1 MNRKDRKM
9 NKLISILLAFAMIMQ
24 SVSGTV
30 VLADDTQPE
39 VLESTQAM
47 DVEDTEEP
55 EEVQQ
60 SQEELSQEEQTQ
72 EEQPQET
79 EGQDASAKEETDAS
93 ASGETEIS
101 GGTQITGE
109 TQTSQETDIAEEDQ
123 TEEIFTDHLMD
134 DPMPAAEEGL
144 TEINLSTVSVEQV
157 YLLTNAQFVS
167 TSTGSIQTGTGK
179 GYRLT
184 GSGQDAGTRTVYVGD
199 NTYNGN
205 PYSGQQ
211 DISVDLAGTGSELS
225 VLQINSIA
233 KEDGGFGS
241 VMLSVSKSSRIGTL
255 RLMENAK
262 AVLTLSEALEIGNM
276 ELAAGSSLTIQA
288 GSYSFTVTGSTTG
301 SGSIT
306 LSGSS
311 LVFHDL
317 DVCSIT
323 LDTAVMNASGCKV
336 AAKDNLTVNSSTV
349 QDASLLG
356 FKEDV
361 TGAKNLSFTGA
372 GNALRNIEAVG
383 TTENGT
389 ANVSIT
395 GAETIS
401 NASDTNFICD
411 YGITYLH
418 DRAELKKEDTW
429 PDTYRVKYTGTIS
442 GTGQMIGYHQ
452 ASGTYVGTADQI
464 QLPVYV
470 QKGYTCE
477 GWTCGEDSTV
487 NTVLPAGYASDLTL
501 NAKME
506 PASVTVTVDLG
517 YTPDENSNDDYQT
530 LKQVTTYENCVWGDK
545 VELSTP
551 YRFGYQFQGWK
562 IQPGDEKSGLIKDSY
577 TVSLDDATE
586 SEDGTFS
593 IALTA
598 VWEADRFPVRFLIS
612 SNVDLTKLKV
622 QANGTTYDSVSAFAQ
637 SNQYVTWN
645 EADHLLEF
653 DHFVY
658 GEKLSDY
665 LKGIGL
671 SQLPVLLDQR
681 EGEAKQEFA
690 GWSTPSGAMLLED
703 MNFSVGSILDS
714 KGEGESL
721 ADYEAKIKNTP
732 IVLSSLWGTGQ
743 YKLTVD
749 VVDGWELLVN
759 GQVQTPKGSEKTMT
773 ISVTTGSELVWRCS
787 ATKPLNFSRWT
798 FTEGFWPEETTYD
811 SGASYLTWKAVM
823 PYRNIKASY
832 TSDLSSL
839 YVDLSVSKIT
849 FEEKVTMPNGRTEDG
864 FWYTQ
869 MMTPSEYDGMK
880 VNALS
885 PAFQANASY
894 VGHQDEYF
902 YVWDYGDTFQITSK
916 NIDTQNQL
924 TLVSA
929 MTITLKDCK
938 MIATDAYRDQAA
950 GTKLGEIE
958 LENLYDD
965 QGKNMSQALENT
977 ELTQYANVVLDT
989 DKTNQ
994 YTVYLNLKGDNN
1006 VIADISTSGFHAE
1019 AKYGGTVYVQ
1029 GIDTGN
1035 SKAVLG
1041 TIFGDFS
1048 CTIQKLDVTAYE
1060 KETPFRYL
1068 TYTSRVGSVYF
1079 NQSSIQAKD
1088 RTVFTYSM
1096 YMNVRDSQLYVKE
1109 ARGYYYGINISGSS
1123 YAHIYGDVLSN
1134 RHSMS
1139 VKGSS
1144 SVVIDGNV
1152 LTTNQDQYA
1161 SGDINTSGYVI
1172 VKGTVYDASNTRFT
1186 NGTVICNTLIVGSY
1200 ITTNGSARLIT
1211 NLITTN
1217 TYSNIRYDKAT
1228 SRYYPSLNSSDSR
1241 VYSITQANQN
1251 EDDYPFRVFSSSVAT
1266 TRTYSFGGASTRIY
1280 LFGHYKTTAVGAVD
1294 YYDLS
1299 IIAMDQ
1305 DNPVQGYVLQCLD
1318 DNGELKSQVSLDD
1331 TALQNSVKAA
1341 SGYGNNECMMLGNS
1355 TYIPGTNTPRFVAFT
1370 GAQVYAAGN
1379 LTFFNETTVSDGLIW
1394 CGGSFGTKS
1403 DLTVSGGQVTAK
1415 TVGNVY
1421 HLNTVYA
1428 DGTRRW
1434 KKTLITGGTVNA
1446 DEIGARA
1453 SHGTKGSIQRSL
1465 VEITG
1470 GTIQG
1475 KTTQGN
1481 ATIQSDEY
1489 INYIYDNTDFPEAS
1503 NTFASMPDNVR
1514 LTAQDTD
1521 GTTKSWHT
1529 EDQISFA
1536 PPVAADGSKGSW
1548 QFGSLSGPE
1557 ATGIAADGSL
1567 LPENTNIN
1575 VSQKDQLLLY
1585 AAKDK
1590 YNLTKVYGIDLY
1602 TLTAKGDDAVFTS
1615 NTMTDISDLQ
1625 QIEVQTASVSGG
1637 TELTLR
1643 VQDELYRTRTV
1654 VWYIDG
1660 NGQYHNALAGKSWQG
1675 NSITF
1680 DMPKGN
1686 TYIYV
1691 VDDAHALPLDLWVSS
1706 YSFDSKGFVTQLVD
1720 VDSSG
1725 KLTDTDGDK
1734 SFTYSGNYRI
1744 VQSNLK
1750 NDQIKDPKGAEFDG
1764 VNKADMTSNRIR
1776 FASDFDNQ
1784 TTSNNQIILSRIY
1797 QKCQDDQFGV
1807 LVESS
1812 SDESQG
1818 GKVKL
1823 QLDGKVALFR
1833 FQLKNPS
1840 SLALAGKNGKDTDV
1854 LYFNRAQTN
1863 SPSDYLITAG
1873 TITGKP
1879 GNLTLENL
1887 KLNYKSGY
1895 GGYLLYGT
1903 QKGGSL
1909 TIEDCKFYNKAWGD
1923 STGFAR
1929 YVENIKIQG
1938 SDIDITT
1945 GYSYTTE
1952 LFSGCGDV
1960 TVSGKSKIQW
1970 KSIGSESTGGYP
1982 FDYGI
1987 GGTLTVDDSE
1997 IITDFDPSAD
2007 TRTYTINDYELSK
2020 AQEVILQNGAKYTA
2034 DSRLWFTKVQVLSD
2048 AVLTVKSLG
2057 SEESYF
2063 LSKDILVDGGTI
2075 NADYVVVSG
2084 FYSPQ
2089 SSVSIY
2095 CAATKA
2101 ALDLRISKQ
2110 TNVIDGKD
2118 LPGLVIKSGTV
2129 NARKFAGGDWNGK
2142 VTVFGG
2148 TLNTAAVGTS
2158 GYLYGFIKQ
2167 LPANKLDYVYKYPIY
2182 NYSNYTQSA
2191 AVTISGGTVN
2201 IENGGY
2207 LGGANTKVQVSGGQ
2221 VKLGE
2226 NAVLGM
2232 TQEQTKAL
2240 SDYYSAKGDSIGKH
2254 IPASNIQISGGSVA
2268 MADAATTGSICAPY
2282 GQILISGNDTSI
2294 KAAGI
2299 SADYGTVEIREAK
2312 NAFDN
2317 PYQGNE
2323 PSRYK
2328 SNRIGVWVTDSLS
2341 AQNLAITAGA
2351 QVYAPNAFAQITD
2364 GQGRLSVQEAGL
2376 YSAAYG
2382 EKGISRAEEDKQ
2394 YNDRSGAADQTVF
2407 GTHLVSITYVLN
2419 PQGILLDADEKLVEN
2434 ENPEN
2439 YTSTA
2444 TDQQLPLK
2452 DGFCEG
2458 YYFRGWYNNPE
2469 CTGSPATQINTTVAN
2484 DFTLYAKWEKVK
2496 VKFQLRMDESSAA
2509 GYYNEAEFAGN
2520 SHWTKAEDGSSY
2532 VSSEMAYVTY
2542 GDRILTAS
2550 GVNLINYSTNT
2561 LGVTEVQIQE
2571 DGYTGDQS
2579 ISASSTVTKA
2589 LAEYYKTKDTNKDGS
2604 AVIILHVHLV
2614 QKRYATITFDLNQKN
2629 GRPVDAAFTTGV
2641 SAIRENVG
2649 VDKTLGTIPAFTD
2662 TSVTQGNSKGLVQA
2676 AAKGYTFYGWNT
2688 NKDATKDST
2697 DGWVDKDSI
2706 FTANTTIYAIWQV
2719 NTYKVQFLAGEGSW
2733 VTAGQQAPSA
2743 GEAAIPSLECYWVYD
2758 TPVTEANSFWY
2769 KDAQGNKCY
2778 MTELPYAWKEGSTFD
2793 NENGWFYSYAENGT
2807 TVKEKISSAQALSA
2821 LLIRTLNVTLGSP
2834 YGNPDK
2840 IALSVTAEYTP
2851 VNVTYDLNGGHW
2863 TDNTQA
2869 STQNP
2874 AYGAPLVGYCTA
2886 AADNT
2891 TQVLESTTGEN
2902 GTIYRVLGTTA
2913 AYYNTNKKYASTD
2926 YRTLL
2931 SRKGYTF
2938 LGWYT
2943 SLEDAEKA
2951 ETDPSTVQSVGTTPR
2966 FADVNLYAAWK
2977 ANTYQVD
2984 LYSKDAGKTYPYTS
2998 FNQEDPVKGISVTV
3012 GQTIDS
3018 SIWPSRDG
3026 NWYAY
3031 NNSTTG
3037 TPEENAKR
3045 FFLGGTFAALDPG
3058 TTDQTNAAGYKT
3070 YQNYAEAVTAMSN
3083 SGTLYQE
3090 GSSLFFLPEDDAYT
3104 KDITANYGNSY
3115 TVPDYPDGST
3125 ISMYAVYRERSL
3137 VFVERYIDPAG
3148 QEQQTIKYSG
3158 PWNVWS
3164 DYPTKYGTAGN
3175 SQVTSQGYSLV
3186 GWYVNG
3192 PTTTAEVYPS
3202 TAEAYNDKSDS
3213 FKAVA
3218 AQLGTYDIMVY
3229 TVYAAQVNRNV
3240 AMNSKTDPVTTDLT
3254 VDSYTLP
3261 ASMQN
3266 GRVTMSLDMGS
3277 ASLQLVSKEEM
3288 EAHAY
3293 DRTWTT
3299 GGTQYSAEN
3308 TAALLVTLSKGADTK
3323 TLDLSKAANGIL
3335 DFEKEIE
3342 AGWQVTLTLY
3352 HSKVI
3357 SEDHTYTFDLKM
3369 NFASSGSGENTLKD
3383 QFINNHVSVRLQPT
3397 IYTVN
3402 YSVQLPEKAGL
3413 LTVGGWGDF
3422 TQPEG
3427 ADAVE
3432 VTKQVN
3438 QAYGSDLINNLIQ
3451 VEGYKPA
3458 SDLWIYG
3465 NGTDAYKKA
3474 DMKVSAANNGQIN
3487 VALSYQAKTWRLT
3500 ADADTLKYWTITYSD
3515 GVGSS
3520 DMTKLTS
3527 GDGADVKYH
3536 SDIRFTPNGNG
3547 YDYAP
3552 EFVTI
3557 TRTPDDQS
3565 SLQYKLPD
3573 YAQKAADGSYE
3584 VQMNAASLKATYVTV
3599 MTMYLEEG
3607 TITLTPDKYTQ
3618 ERAEGTV
3625 TKTWPGTY
3633 VVLQNRQN
3641 SGANAT
3647 ANRLIIDGN
3656 LDGREIALG
3665 NLNISSNNS
3674 VELKANTKAA
3684 LTMGYN
3690 GQASTLTGKNILAP
3704 GGSVVQLKGTS
3715 TAHGA
3720 ITLTPG
3726 VGDAAIGGTAAQPAN
3741 GTLTMTDLDISLN
3754 MPAGSSASG
3763 IGAAADGTDAGNI
3776 SITDCTM
3783 KVKEGS
3789 DTDVYSGTWIGGKDV
3804 QKVNL
3809 KNVTLTKIESTH
3821 MAGPSITKGKNVTI
3835 DSCKLGSADSSLT
3848 DPVYG
3853 EDTLTIKN
3861 SEIYLNLQDNISGKE
3876 ISAPVGSSSTGSVT
3890 VTNSKVKAICTG
3902 NGINGISDLY
3912 TGILYIKDA
3921 ASDVNIDGTQ
3931 ILEMTNGS
3939 VTINGNS
3946 YTQAGTSHVADNAR
3960 NDYLLIQEGTKT
3972 AAPDLIVSQI
3982 SGTLEV
3988 RTPKNT
3994 ANTSV
3999 DVGNLA
4005 INTDTQLQLKGMLTV
4020 SKAAT
4025 VSAKTAITAKAE
4037 NDAGLTFTGKDTIF
4051 ANADG
4056 SSYTQEGGVL
4066 NASGASA
4073 ATGDFGDGTMDITL
4087 KGVTTTVTNLYAN
4100 DLTIQGGSAA
4110 APTGNIGSKPAH
4122 GQVTTVTLTDTTV
4135 TASTIGALGAYEDTF
4150 TTVTETSSS
4159 LSGILVQDHYRITY
4173 DVKGTGFNTDK
4184 LEKVLRTKQN
4194 YTEGGAVGAI
4204 TITPVDGV
4212 PGKPE
4217 NDTSNIFA
4225 GWYINQDG
4233 KRTALVKK
4241 GETLPAGLTA
4251 RTTLLGTT
4259 IETADTKDVAA
4270 NADGTKTLTVH
4281 VWLLATGTTSIKEGR
4296 VFADFTDGK
4305 AFVNIQTNQAWTTR
4319 LTSTGT
4325 SIQGRD
4331 YMASFS
4337 SALPAGTKLTLTV
4350 PKTADSA
4357 GQYYYYTVPDGGI
4370 SSVKF
4375 SQFTVMGG
4383 TSKFQTKAYTD
4394 NAPEEEVFLL
4404 SADFNGTKITNNDT
4418 SRNVTI
4424 TLLPD
4429 SEGTSSINMGTAVS
4443 YSYTSVT
4450 QGTVTAVVDSSGGLT
4465 TIKASVSALPAD
4477 SANLDGQNLYLMAE
4491 LKTEN
4496 GGNVSVSYRTNAK
4509 WNQLEGIWISKD
4521 KVLFPVSEATSSQT
4535 VTFTDLPGG
4544 TYTMNWCLV
4553 YGKDP
4558 RGNIAGNKVSNTASI
4573 TYTNTVLTDRPLLDV
4588 TLHPQVDSY
4597 VIPQGTEKK
4606 LQFHLE
4612 TSCNQGETGKVV
4624 AITIEKQDTLCNF
4637 IPVGEESADFV
4648 VYKGTLLHKATTSTR
4663 EDAVTFTSSVSAG
4676 TYRICYSMDPD
4687 STEDNVYFTFIVK

>member
-30 VLADDTQPE
+30 VLAEDTQPE
-39 VLESTQAM
+39 VQESTQAM

-60 SQEELSQEEQTQ
+60 PQEELSQEEQTQ

-109 TQTSQETDIAEEDQ
+109 TQTSQEADIAEEDQ

-167 TSTGSIQTGTGK
+167 TSAGDILTGTGK

-233 KEDGGFGS
+233 KEDGDFGS
-241 VMLSVSKSSRIGTL
+241 VMLSVSKSSSIGTL
-255 RLMENAK
+255 RLMEKAK
-262 AVLTLSEALEIGNM
+262 AVLTLSDALKIGNM
-276 ELAAGSSLTIQA
+276 ELSAGSSLTIKA
-288 GSYSFTVTGSTTG
+288 GSCSFTVTGNTTG
-301 SGSIT
+301 SGSIA

-317 DVCSIT
+317 DAGSIT
-323 LDTAVMNASGCKV
+323 LDNAVMNASGCKV
-336 AAKDNLTVNSSTV
+336 AATDSLTVNSSTV
-349 QDASLLG
+349 QNASLLG

-501 NAKME
+501 KAKME
-506 PASVTVTVDLG
+506 PASVTVRVDLG

-530 LKQVTTYENCVWGDK
+530 LKQVTTYENCVWGY
-545 VELSTP
+545 VVTLSTP

-622 QANGTTYDSVSAFAQ
+622 QTNDTTVYESVSDFAQ

-703 MNFSVGSILDS
+703 MTFSVGSILDS

-732 IVLSSLWGTGQ
+732 ILLSSLWGTGQ

-798 FTEGFWPEETTYD
+798 FTEGFLPEETTYD
-811 SGASYLTWKAVM
+811 SGANYLTWKAVM

-977 ELTQYANVVLDT
+977 DLTQYANVVLDT
-989 DKTNQ
+989 DKTNL

-1029 GIDTGN
+1029 GIDKEN

-1048 CTIQKLDVTAYE
+1048 CTIQKLDVTGYA
-1060 KETPFRYL
+1060 KKTPFRYL

-1096 YMNVRDSQLYVKE
+1096 YMNVADSQLYVRE
-1109 ARGYYYGINISGSS
+1109 ARGYYYGINISGAS

-1217 TYSNIRYDKAT
+1217 TYSYIRYDEGT
-1228 SRYYPSLNSSDSR
+1228 GRYYPSLNSSDR
-1241 VYSITQANQN
+1241 GVYSIGKADQN

-1266 TRTYSFGGASTRIY
+1266 TRTYSFGGAFTRIY
-1280 LFGHYKTTAVGAVD
+1280 LFGYYKTTAVGGVD

-1299 IIAMDQ
+1299 ITAMDQ
-1305 DNPVQGYVLQCLD
+1305 DNPVREYVLQCLD
-1318 DNGELKSQVSLDD
+1318 DNGDLKSQVSLDD
-1331 TALQNSVKAA
+1331 TALQNGVKAA
-1341 SGYGNNECMMLGNS
+1341 SGYANNECMMLGNS

-1394 CGGSFGTKS
+1394 CDGSFGTKS

-1434 KKTLITGGTVNA
+1434 KKTLITGGTVYA

-1475 KTTQGN
+1475 KTTQSTS
-1481 ATIQSDEY
+1481 TIQSDEY

-1514 LTAQDTD
+1514 LAAQDTD

-1529 EDQISFA
+1529 EDSISFA
-1536 PPVAADGSKGSW
+1536 PPVAADGATGSW

-1567 LPENTNIN
+1567 LSDESNIN

-1590 YNLTKVYGIDLY
+1590 YNLTQVYGKDLY
-1602 TLTAKGDDAVFTS
+1602 TLTIKDDKVVFTS
-1615 NTMTDISDLQ
+1615 DTMTDISNLQ
-1625 QIEVQTASVSGG
+1625 QINVQTASVSGG
-1637 TELTLR
+1637 TEITLT
-1643 VQDELYRTRTV
+1643 VQSELYRTRTV

-1660 NGQYHNALAGKSWQG
+1660 NGQYHNALAGESWQG

-1691 VDDAHALPLDLWVSS
+1691 VDDEHALPLDLWVSS

-1725 KLTDTDGDK
+1725 KLTATDADK

-1784 TTSNNQIILSRIY
+1784 TTSNNQMVLSRIY

-1812 SDESQG
+1812 SDGSQG

-1823 QLDGKVALFR
+1823 QLDGKIALFR
-1833 FQLKNPS
+1833 FQLKDPS
-1840 SLALAGKNGKDTDV
+1840 SIALAGKKGKDTDV

-1863 SPSDYLITAG
+1863 SPSDYLINAG
-1873 TITGKP
+1873 TITGMP
-1879 GNLTLENL
+1879 GNLTLEGL

-1903 QKGGSL
+1903 KRGGSL
-1909 TIEDCKFYNKAWGD
+1909 TIKGCTFKNKAWGD

-1929 YVENIKIQG
+1929 YVDDIKIQG
-1938 SDIDITT
+1938 SNIDITT

-1952 LFSGCGDV
+1952 LFSGCGNV
-1960 TVSGKSKIQW
+1960 TVSDKSQIQW

-1997 IITDFDPSAD
+1997 IVTNFDPSAD
-2007 TRTYTINDYELSK
+2007 TRTYTINDYETSK
-2020 AQEVILQNGAKYTA
+2020 AKQVILKNGAKYTA
-2034 DSRLWFTKVQVLSD
+2034 DSRLRFTKVQVLSN
-2048 AVLTVKSLG
+2048 AVLTVKSFG
-2057 SEESYF
+2057 NEESYF
-2063 LSKDILVDGGTI
+2063 FSQDILVDGGTI

-2089 SSVSIY
+2089 SSVSID

-2101 ALDLRISKQ
+2101 VLDLRISKQ
-2110 TNVIDGKD
+2110 TNVINGNASS
-2118 LPGLVIKSGTV
+2118 GLVIQSGTV

-2142 VTVFGG
+2142 VTVSGG

-2191 AVTISGGTVN
+2191 TVTISGGTVN
-2201 IENGGY
+2201 IKEGGY
-2207 LGGANTKVQVSGGQ
+2207 LGGANTTVQVSGGQ
-2221 VKLGE
+2221 VNLGE

-2254 IPASNIQISGGSVA
+2254 VPASNIQISGGSVA
-2268 MADAATTGSICAPY
+2268 MTDDAATGIICAPY
-2282 GQILISGNDTSI
+2282 GQIQISGNDTSI
-2294 KAAGI
+2294 KATKI

-2312 NAFDN
+2312 SAFAN

-2323 PSRYK
+2323 SSVYK
-2328 SNRIGVWVTDSLS
+2328 SNRIGVWVTDSLT
-2341 AQNLAITAGA
+2341 AQSLTITDGA
-2351 QVYAPNAFAQITD
+2351 QVYAPNAYAQIKD
-2364 GQGRLSVQEAGL
+2364 GQGRLRVQEAGL

-2382 EKGISRAEEDKQ
+2382 EKGISRAEDDKQ
-2394 YNDRSGAADQTVF
+2394 YNDRSGAVDQTVF

-2419 PQGILLDADEKLVEN
+2419 PQGILLDADEKLVNN

-2444 TDQQLPLK
+2444 TDQQLLLK

-2509 GYYNEAEFAGN
+2509 GYYNDAEFAGN
-2520 SHWTKAEDGSSY
+2520 SHWTKAEDGNSY

-2589 LAEYYKTKDTNKDGS
+2589 LAEYYKTKDTSKDGS
-2604 AVIILHVHLV
+2604 AVITLHVHLV

-2662 TSVTQGNSKGLVQA
+2662 ASVTQGNSEGLVQA

-2688 NKDATKDST
+2688 DKDATKDSK
-2697 DGWVDKDSI
+2697 DGWVNKDSI

-2743 GEAAIPSLECYWVYD
+2743 GQALITSLECYWVYD

-2769 KDAQGNKCY
+2769 KDAKGNRY

-2793 NENGWFYSYAENGT
+2793 NENGWFYSYGENGA

-2821 LLIRTLNVTLGSP
+2821 LLIRTLDVTLGSP
-2834 YGNPDK
+2834 DGNPDK

-2874 AYGAPLVGYCTA
+2874 AYGAPLAGYCTA

-2943 SLEDAEKA
+2943 SLEDAAKA
-2951 ETDPSTVQSVGTTPR
+2951 EADPSTVQSVGTTPR

-2984 LYSKDAGKTYPYTS
+2984 LYSKDAGKTYHYTY
-2998 FNQEDPVKGISVTV
+2998 FNRVNPVTGISVTV

-3031 NNSTTG
+3031 NSSTAG

-3058 TTDQTNAAGYKT
+3058 TTDQANGPGYKT
-3070 YQNYAEAVTAMSN
+3070 YQNYAEAVTAISN
-3083 SGTLYQE
+3083 SGTLYQA
-3090 GSSLFFLPEDDAYT
+3090 GSSLFFLPEDDAYS
-3104 KDITANYGNSY
+3104 KDIAANYGNSY
-3115 TVPDYPDGST
+3115 SVPDYPDGST

-3175 SQVTSQGYSLV
+3175 SQVTKQGYSLV

-3192 PTTTAEVYPS
+3192 PTTTAEIYPS
-3202 TAEAYNDKSDS
+3202 TKEDYDAKSSS
-3213 FKAVA
+3213 FKEVA
-3218 AQLGTYDIMVY
+3218 RERGTYDIMVY

-3240 AMNSKTDPVTTDLT
+3240 TMNSKTDPVTSDLT

-3266 GRVTMSLDMGS
+3266 GKVTMSLTMGS
-3277 ASLQLVSKEEM
+3277 AALQLVSKEVM

-3293 DRTWTT
+3293 DPAWTT
-3299 GGTQYSAEN
+3299 DGKQYSAEN

-3323 TLDLSKAANGIL
+3323 TMDLSKAANGIL

-3357 SEDHTYTFDLKM
+3357 SADHTYIFDLKM

-3397 IYTVN
+3397 VYTVN

-3413 LTVGGWGDF
+3413 LTIGSWGDF
-3422 TQPEG
+3422 TQPDDT
-3427 ADAVE
+3427 DAVE
-3432 VTKQVN
+3432 VTRQVK
-3438 QAYGSDLINNLIQ
+3438 QAYGSDLISNLIQ
-3451 VEGYKPA
+3451 IEGYKPA

-3465 NGTDAYKKA
+3465 NGTTAYKKA
-3474 DMKVSAANNGQIN
+3474 DMQVSAANNGQID
-3487 VALSYQAKTWRLT
+3487 VALSYQAKIWRLT
-3500 ADADTLKYWTITYSD
+3500 ADADTLKYWTITYGD

-3520 DMTKLTS
+3520 TMTELTRAS
-3527 GDGADVKYH
+3527 ADVKYH
-3536 SDIRFTPNGNG
+3536 SDIRFTPKGIG

-3557 TRTPDDQS
+3557 TRTPDGQG

-3584 VQMNAASLKATYVTV
+3584 VQMNAASLDATYVTV

-3607 TITLTPDKYTQ
+3607 TITLAPDKYTQ

-3656 LDGREIALG
+3656 LEGRDIALG

-3674 VELKANTKAA
+3674 VELKTNTKAA
-3684 LTMGYN
+3684 LTLDYD
-3690 GQASTLTGKNILAP
+3690 GQASALTGKNILVP
-3704 GGSVVQLKGTS
+3704 DGSDVQLKGSS

-3720 ITLTPG
+3720 ITLTSG

-3741 GTLTMTDLDISLN
+3741 GRIALTDLDISLN

-3763 IGAAADGTDAGNI
+3763 IGAAADGTGAGSIGI
-3776 SITDCTM
+3776 SNCT
-3783 KVKEGS
+3783 VNVSEGS
-3789 DTDVYSGTWIGGKDV
+3789 DVAVYSGTWIGGKDV
-3804 QKVNL
+3804 QNVDLAK
-3809 KNVTLTKIESTH
+3809 VTLAKTGDKH

-3853 EDTLTIKN
+3853 EDTLTITN
-3861 SEIYLNLQDNISGKE
+3861 SEIYLNLQDNISEKE

-3921 ASDVNIDGTQ
+3921 VSDVNVDGTQ

-3946 YTQAGTSHVADNAR
+3946 YIQADNSHAADNAR
-3960 NDYLLIQEGTKT
+3960 KDYLLIQEGTKT
-3972 AAPDLIVSQI
+3972 GVPDITVSQI
-3982 SGTLEV
+3982 GGTLEV

-4005 INTDTQLQLKGMLTV
+4005 IKTDTQLKLKGMLTV
-4020 SKAAT
+4020 SGTAT
-4025 VSAKTAITAKAE
+4025 VSANTAITATA
-4037 NDAGLTFTGKDTIF
+4037 DAGAGITFTGTNTIF
-4051 ANADG
+4051 ANANG

-4087 KGVTTTVTNLYAN
+4087 KDVATTVTNLYAN

-4110 APTGNIGSKPAH
+4110 ASTGNIGSKPAH
-4122 GQVTTVTLTDTTV
+4122 GQVTTVTLTGTTV
-4135 TASTIGALGAYEDTF
+4135 TASKIGAFGAYEKTF
-4150 TTVTETSSS
+4150 TKVTETSSS

-4184 LEKVLRTKQN
+4184 LEKVLRTEQAHMADG
-4194 YTEGGAVGAI
+4194 TLGAL
-4204 TITPVDGV
+4204 TITPADGV

-4217 NDTSNIFA
+4217 NDKSNIFA

-4233 KRTALVKK
+4233 KRTALVKE
-4241 GETLPAGLTA
+4241 GEPLPAGLTA

-4259 IETADTKDVAA
+4259 IETADTKDVAV

-4296 VFADFTDGK
+4296 VFADFTDGNSS
-4305 AFVNIQTNQAWTTR
+4305 VTIQTNQAWTTR
-4319 LTSTGT
+4319 LASTGT

-4337 SALPAGTKLTLTV
+4337 QPLPAGTKLTLTV

-4383 TSKFQTKAYTD
+4383 TSKFQTKVYTD
-4394 NAPEEEVFLL
+4394 NAPEQEVFLL
-4404 SADFNGTKITNNDT
+4404 SADFAGTKITQKS
-4418 SRNVTI
+4418 SRNITF

-4429 SEGTSSINMGTAVS
+4429 SEGTSSINMGTKVS

-4450 QGTVTAVVDSSGGLT
+4450 QGAVTARVDSAGGRT
-4465 TIKASVSALPAD
+4465 TLMARVSALPTD
-4477 SANLDGQNLYLMAE
+4477 SANLTGQNLYLMAE
-4491 LKTEN
+4491 LKTES
-4496 GGNVSVSYRTNAK
+4496 GGDVSVSYRTKAK
-4509 WNQLEGIWISKD
+4509 WNNQEGIWISKD

-4544 TYTMNWCLV
+4544 TYTINWCLV

-4558 RGNIAGNKVSNTASI
+4558 RGNIAGNKVSNAASI

-4588 TLHPQVDSY
+4588 VLNPKVDSY
-4597 VIPQGTEKK
+4597 VILQGTEKK

-4612 TSCNQGETGKVV
+4612 TSCNQGETDKVV
-4624 AITIEKQDTLCNF
+4624 SITIEKQGTLCNF
-4637 IPVGEESADFV
+4637 TPVDKDSTDFV
-4648 VYKGTLLHKATTSTR
+4648 VWKGTLTHQATTSIR
-4663 EDAVTFTSSVSAG
+4663 EDAVTFTSAVAAG

>member
-1 MNRKDRKM
+1 
-9 NKLISILLAFAMIMQ
+9 
-24 SVSGTV
+24 
-30 VLADDTQPE
+30 
-39 VLESTQAM
+39 
-47 DVEDTEEP
+47 
-55 EEVQQ
+55 
-60 SQEELSQEEQTQ
+60 
-72 EEQPQET
+72 
-79 EGQDASAKEETDAS
+79 
-93 ASGETEIS
+93 
-101 GGTQITGE
+101 
-109 TQTSQETDIAEEDQ
+109 
-123 TEEIFTDHLMD
+123 
-134 DPMPAAEEGL
+134 
-144 TEINLSTVSVEQV
+144 
-157 YLLTNAQFVS
+157 
-167 TSTGSIQTGTGK
+167 
-179 GYRLT
+179 
-184 GSGQDAGTRTVYVGD
+184 
-199 NTYNGN
+199 
-205 PYSGQQ
+205 
-211 DISVDLAGTGSELS
+211 
-225 VLQINSIA
+225 
-233 KEDGGFGS
+233 
-241 VMLSVSKSSRIGTL
+241 
-255 RLMENAK
+255 MENAQ
-262 AVLTLSEALEIGNM
+262 AVLALSDALEIGNM
-276 ELAAGSSLTIQA
+276 ELAAGSSLTVQA

-301 SGSIT
+301 GGSIA
-306 LSGSS
+306 LSGNS

-317 DVCSIT
+317 DAGSIT
-323 LDTAVMNASGCKV
+323 LDNAVMDASDCKV
-336 AAKDNLTVNSSTV
+336 AATGSLTVNSSTV
-349 QDASLLG
+349 RNASLLG
-356 FKEDV
+356 FEEDV
-361 TGAKNLSFTGA
+361 TGAKTVAFTGS
-372 GNALRNIEAVG
+372 GNALQNIGAVG

-411 YGITYLH
+411 YGITYFH
-418 DRAELKKEDTW
+418 DGAELTKEDTW

-442 GTGQMIGYHQ
+442 GTGEMIGYHQ
-452 ASGTYVGTADQI
+452 KVGTYIGTADQI

-470 QKGYTCE
+470 QKGYTCK
-477 GWTCGEDSTV
+477 GWTCGEDSAV
-487 NTVLPAGYASDLTL
+487 NTVLPAGYASNLTL
-501 NAKME
+501 NAEME
-506 PASVTVTVDLG
+506 SASVTVRVDLG

-530 LKQVTTYENCVWGDK
+530 LNQVTTYENREWGD
-545 VELSTP
+545 VVALPAP

-562 IQPGDEKSGLIKDSY
+562 LLSADENSGLIKDSY
-577 TVSLDDATE
+577 TVSLEDATE

-598 VWEADRFPVRFLIS
+598 VWTAKHFPLRFLIS

-622 QANGTTYDSVSAFAQ
+622 QTDDTTVYESVSAFAQ
-637 SNQYVTWN
+637 SNSYVIWD
-645 EADHLLEF
+645 EAKHLLQF
-653 DHFVY
+653 DDFVY

-671 SQLPVLLDQR
+671 SQLPILLDQR
-681 EGEAKQEFA
+681 EGAEKQEFA
-690 GWSTPSGAMLLED
+690 GWSTPSGAMLLEE
-703 MNFSVGSILDS
+703 MTFSVGSILDN

-721 ADYEAKIKNTP
+721 ADYEAKITNTP
-732 IVLSSLWGTGQ
+732 VVLTSLWGTGQ

-759 GQVQTPKGSEKTMT
+759 GQVQTPNGSEKTMT
-773 ISVTTGSELVWRCS
+773 ISVTTGSELVWRCN

-977 ELTQYANVVLDT
+977 DLTQYANVVLDT
-989 DKTNQ
+989 DKTNL

-1019 AKYGGTVYVQ
+1019 AKYGGTVVVQ
-1029 GIDTGN
+1029 GIDNGN

-1048 CTIQKLDVTAYE
+1048 CTVQKLDVTGYA
-1060 KETPFRYL
+1060 KKTPFRYL

-1096 YMNVRDSQLYVKE
+1096 YMNVADSQLYVRE
-1109 ARGYYYGINISGSS
+1109 ARGYYYGINISGAS

-1217 TYSNIRYDKAT
+1217 TYSNIRYDKET

-1241 VYSITQANQN
+1241 VYSIAQADQN

-1280 LFGHYKTTAVGAVD
+1280 LFGYYKNAAVGGVD

-1299 IIAMDQ
+1299 ITAMDQ
-1305 DNPVQGYVLQCLD
+1305 YNPVREYVLQCLD
-1318 DNGELKSQVSLDD
+1318 DNGDLKSQVSLDD
-1331 TALQNSVKAA
+1331 TALQNGVKTA
-1341 SGYGNNECMMLGNS
+1341 SGYANDECMMLGNS

-1370 GAQVYAAGN
+1370 GAQVYVAGN

-1394 CGGSFGTKS
+1394 CDGSFGTKS
-1403 DLTVSGGQVTAK
+1403 DLTVSGGQITAK

-1428 DGTRRW
+1428 DGTKRW

-1475 KTTQGN
+1475 KTTQSTS
-1481 ATIQSDEY
+1481 TIQSDEY

-1514 LTAQDTD
+1514 LAAQDTD

-1529 EDQISFA
+1529 EDKVSFE
-1536 PPVAADGSKGSW
+1536 PPVAADGAKGSW

-1567 LPENTNIN
+1567 LPERTNIN

-1590 YNLTKVYGIDLY
+1590 YNLTQVYGKDLY
-1602 TLTAKGDDAVFTS
+1602 TLTIKDDKAVITS
-1615 NTMTDISDLQ
+1615 DTMTDISDLQ
-1625 QIEVQTASVSGG
+1625 QINVQTASVSGG
-1637 TELTLR
+1637 TEITLT
-1643 VQDELYRTRTV
+1643 VQSELYRTRTV

-1706 YSFDSKGFVTQLVD
+1706 YSFDSNGFVTQLVD

-1725 KLTDTDGDK
+1725 KLTPTDADK
-1734 SFTYSGNYRI
+1734 SFAYSGNYRI
-1744 VQSNLK
+1744 VQSNLE
-1750 NDQIKDPKGAEFDG
+1750 NDQIQDPNGAEFKG
-1764 VNKADMTSNRIR
+1764 VDKADMTSNRIR

-1812 SDESQG
+1812 SDGSKG

-1833 FQLKNPS
+1833 FQLKDPS
-1840 SLALAGKNGKDTDV
+1840 FLALAGKNGNSTDV

-1863 SPSDYLITAG
+1863 SPSDYLINAG

-1879 GNLTLENL
+1879 GNLTLKDL

-1895 GGYLLYGT
+1895 GGYMLYGT
-1903 QKGGSL
+1903 QKAGSL
-1909 TIEDCKFYNKAWGD
+1909 TIKGCTFYNKAWGD

-1929 YVENIKIQG
+1929 YVDDIKIQE
-1938 SDIDITT
+1938 SNIDITT

-1960 TVSGKSKIQW
+1960 TVSDNSKIQW
-1970 KSIGSESTGGYP
+1970 KSIGSENTGGYP

-1997 IITDFDPSAD
+1997 IVTNFDSSAD
-2007 TRTYTINDYELSK
+2007 TRTHTINDFELSK
-2020 AQEVILQNGAKYTA
+2020 AKEVILQNGAVYTA
-2034 DSRLWFTKVQVLSD
+2034 DSRLRFTKVQVLTN
-2048 AVLTVKSLG
+2048 AVLTVKSFG

-2063 LSKDILVDGGTI
+2063 FSQDILVDGGTV

-2089 SSVSIY
+2089 RSGSSY
-2095 CAATKA
+2095 CASTKA
-2101 ALDLRISKQ
+2101 ILDQRISSK
-2110 TNVIDGKD
+2110 TNVINGKD
-2118 LPGLVIKSGTV
+2118 FPGLVINSGTV

-2142 VTVFGG
+2142 VTVSGG

-2158 GYLYGFIKQ
+2158 GYLYGFIQQ

-2191 AVTISGGTVN
+2191 AVTINGGTVN

-2207 LGGANTKVQVSGGQ
+2207 LGGANTTVQVSGGQ
-2221 VKLGE
+2221 VNLGE

-2232 TQEQTKAL
+2232 TQSQTKAL
-2240 SDYYSAKGDSIGKH
+2240 SDYYSAKGDNIGNH
-2254 IPASNIQISGGSVA
+2254 VPASKLQISGGSVA
-2268 MADAATTGSICAPY
+2268 MADAAAPGSICAPY

-2294 KAAGI
+2294 KAAKI
-2299 SADYGTVEIREAK
+2299 SADYGTVEIKEAK

-2323 PSRYK
+2323 PSIYK
-2328 SNRIGVWVTDSLS
+2328 SSRIGVWVTDSLS
-2341 AQNLAITAGA
+2341 AQNLTITDGA
-2351 QVYAPNAFAQITD
+2351 QVYAPYAFAQVTD
-2364 GQGRLSVQEAGL
+2364 GQGRLSVQKAGL

-2382 EKGISRAEEDKQ
+2382 EKGISRAEDDKQ

-2419 PQGILLDADEKLVEN
+2419 PQGILLDADEKLVKN
-2434 ENPEN
+2434 DNPEN

-2444 TDQQLPLK
+2444 TDQQLLLK

-2469 CTGSPATQINTTVAN
+2469 CTGSPATQVNTTVAN

-2520 SHWTKAEDGSSY
+2520 SHWTKAEDGNSY

-2589 LAEYYKTKDTNKDGS
+2589 LAEYYKTKDTSKDGS
-2604 AVIILHVHLV
+2604 AVITLHVHLV

-2676 AAKGYTFYGWNT
+2676 AAKGYTFFGWNT
-2688 NKDATKDST
+2688 DKDATKDSK
-2697 DGWVDKDSI
+2697 DGWVNKDSI

-2743 GEAAIPSLECYWVYD
+2743 GQVPITSLECYWVYD

-2769 KDAQGNKCY
+2769 KDAQGNRY

-2793 NENGWFYSYAENGT
+2793 NENGWFYSYEENGT
-2807 TVKEKISSAQALSA
+2807 TVKEKISSAKALSA

-2874 AYGAPLVGYCTA
+2874 AYGDPLAGYHTE

-2891 TQVLESTTGEN
+2891 TTQELVSTTGEN
-2902 GTIYRVLGTTA
+2902 GTTYRVLGTTA
-2913 AYYNTNKKYASTD
+2913 AYYNTNKQYAAAD

-2951 ETDPSTVQSVGTTPR
+2951 ETDPSTVSVGTTPR

-2977 ANTYQVD
+2977 ANTYQVN

-2998 FNQEDPVKGISVTV
+2998 FNQADPVTGISVTV
-3012 GQTIDS
+3012 GQKIAS
-3018 SIWPSRDG
+3018 QAWPSRDG

-3031 NNSTTG
+3031 NYSTTG

-3058 TTDQTNAAGYKT
+3058 TTDQANTAGYKT

-3090 GSSLFFLPEDDAYT
+3090 GSSLFFLPEDDAYS
-3104 KDITANYGNSY
+3104 KDITANYGNNY

-3164 DYPTKYGTAGN
+3164 DYPTKYGAAGN
-3175 SQVTSQGYSLV
+3175 PLVTKQGYSLV

-3192 PTTTAEVYPS
+3192 PTTTAEIYPS
-3202 TAEAYNDKSDS
+3202 TAEAYNAKSES

-3218 AQLGTYDIMVY
+3218 RERGTYDIMVY

-3266 GRVTMSLDMGS
+3266 GKVTMSLTMGS
-3277 ASLQLVSKEEM
+3277 PVLQLVSKEEM

-3293 DRTWTT
+3293 DPAWTT
-3299 GGTQYSAEN
+3299 DGVQYSAEN

-3323 TLDLSKAANGIL
+3323 TMDLSKAADDIL
-3335 DFEKEIE
+3335 DFVKEIE

-3357 SEDHTYTFDLKM
+3357 SADHTYTFDLKM

-3413 LTVGGWGDF
+3413 LTVGSWGDF

-3432 VTKQVN
+3432 VTKQVK
-3438 QAYGSDLINNLIQ
+3438 QAYGSDLISNLIQ
-3451 VEGYKPA
+3451 IEGYKPA

-3474 DMKVSAANNGQIN
+3474 DMKVTAANNGQIN

-3500 ADADTLKYWTITYSD
+3500 ADADTLKYWTITYGD

-3520 DMTKLTS
+3520 GMTELTS
-3527 GDGADVKYH
+3527 AGADVKYH
-3536 SDIRFTPNGNG
+3536 SDIHFTPKGIG
-3547 YDYAP
+3547 YDFAP

-3557 TRTPDDQS
+3557 TRMPDGQG

-3573 YAQKAADGSYE
+3573 YAQKAADGRRYG
-3584 VQMNAASLKATYVTV
+3584 VQMNAASLDATYVTV

-3641 SGANAT
+3641 SGAAAT

-3684 LTMGYN
+3684 LTLDYD
-3690 GQASTLTGKNILAP
+3690 GQASALTGKNILAP

-3726 VGDAAIGGTAAQPAN
+3726 VGDAAIGGTAAQPVN
-3741 GTLTMTDLDISLN
+3741 GRLTLTDLDISLN

-3763 IGAAADGTDAGNI
+3763 IGAAADGTGSGNI
-3776 SITDCTM
+3776 SISNCT
-3783 KVKEGS
+3783 VNVSEGS
-3789 DTDVYSGTWIGGKDV
+3789 DVAVYSGAWIGGKDV
-3804 QKVNL
+3804 QNVNL
-3809 KNVTLTKIESTH
+3809 ANVTLAKNGDKH

-3853 EDTLTIKN
+3853 EDTLTITN
-3861 SEIYLNLQDNISGKE
+3861 SKIYLNLQDNISGKE

-3890 VTNSKVKAICTG
+3890 VTASKVKAICTG
-3902 NGINGISDLY
+3902 HGINGISDLY

-3921 ASDVNIDGTQ
+3921 VSDVNVDGTQ

-3946 YTQAGTSHVADNAR
+3946 YTQAEILHAADNAR
-3960 NDYLLIQEGTKT
+3960 KDYLLIQEGTKT
-3972 AAPDLIVSQI
+3972 AASDLTVSQI

-3999 DVGNLA
+3999 DVGKLA
-4005 INTDTQLQLKGMLTV
+4005 INTDTQLQLKGMFTV
-4020 SKAAT
+4020 SGTAT
-4025 VSAKTAITAKAE
+4025 VSANTAITATA
-4037 NDAGLTFTGKDTIF
+4037 DPGAGITFTGANTIF

-4087 KGVTTTVTNLYAN
+4087 KDVTTTVTNLYAN
-4100 DLTIQGGSAA
+4100 DLTIQGGSVA
-4110 APTGNIGSKPAH
+4110 APTGKIGSKPAD
-4122 GQVTTVTLTDTTV
+4122 GEVTTVTLTDTTV
-4135 TASTIGALGAYEDTF
+4135 TASKIGAFGTYEKTF
-4150 TTVTETSSS
+4150 TKVTETNTS
-4159 LSGILVQDHYRITY
+4159 LFGILVQDHYRITY

-4184 LEKVLRTKQN
+4184 LEKVLRTEQDHK
-4194 YTEGGAVGAI
+4194 TDGTLGAL
-4204 TITPVDGV
+4204 TIKPADGV

-4233 KRTALVKK
+4233 KRTALVKE
-4241 GETLPAGLTA
+4241 GEPLPAGLTA

-4296 VFADFTDGK
+4296 VFADFTDGNSS
-4305 AFVNIQTNQAWTTR
+4305 VTIQTNQAWTTR

-4337 SALPAGTKLTLTV
+4337 QALPAGTKLTLTV

-4383 TSKFQTKAYTD
+4383 NTTFQTKVYTD
-4394 NAPEEEVFLL
+4394 NAPDEEVFLL
-4404 SADFNGTKITNNDT
+4404 SADFNGTKITQKS
-4418 SRNVTI
+4418 SRNVTF

-4429 SEGTSSINMGTAVS
+4429 SEGTSSINMGTKVS

-4450 QGTVTAVVDSSGGLT
+4450 QGAVTARVDSAGGRT
-4465 TIKASVSALPAD
+4465 TLMARVSALPTD
-4477 SANLDGQNLYLMAE
+4477 SANLTGQNLYLMAE
-4491 LKTEN
+4491 LKTGS
-4496 GGNVSVSYRTNAK
+4496 GGDVSVSYRTKAR
-4509 WNQLEGIWISKD
+4509 WNQQEGIWISKD
-4521 KVLFPVSEATSSQT
+4521 KVLFPVSERTINQA

-4558 RGNIAGNKVSNTASI
+4558 RGNIAGNKVSNTASF

-4588 TLHPQVDSY
+4588 VLNPKVDSY
-4597 VIPQGTEKK
+4597 VIPQGTQKK

-4612 TSCNQGETGKVV
+4612 TSCNQSETDKAVS
-4624 AITIEKQDTLCNF
+4624 ITIEKQGTLCNF
-4637 IPVGEESADFV
+4637 IPVDENSAGFV
-4648 VYKGTLLHKATTSTR
+4648 VWKGSLIHQATTFTR
-4663 EDAVTFTSSVSAG
+4663 EDAVTFTSAVAPG
-4676 TYRICYSMDPD
+4676 TYRICFSMDPG

>member
-1 MNRKDRKM
+1 MKRKDRKM

-39 VLESTQAM
+39 VLESTQTM
-47 DVEDTEEP
+47 DVEDTDGP

-60 SQEELSQEEQTQ
+60 LQEEQTQ
-72 EEQPQET
+72 EEQTQET
-79 EGQDASAKEETDAS
+79 EGPDGAAKEETDAS

-101 GGTQITGE
+101 GGTQTPQE
-109 TQTSQETDIAEEDQ
+109 TQTSQETQIAEEDQ

-167 TSTGSIQTGTGK
+167 TGSIQTGTGK

-184 GSGQDAGTRTVYVGD
+184 GSGQDASTRTVYVGD
-199 NTYNGN
+199 NTYDGKV
-205 PYSGQQ
+205 YSGQQ
-211 DISVDLAGTGSELS
+211 DISVDFAGTGSELS
-225 VLQINSIA
+225 VLQINPIA
-233 KEDGGFGS
+233 KGDGEFGS
-241 VMLSVSKSSRIGTL
+241 VRLSVSKNSRIGTL
-255 RLMENAK
+255 KLMENAQ
-262 AVLTLSEALEIGNM
+262 AVLALSDALEIGNM

-301 SGSIT
+301 SGSIA
-306 LSGSS
+306 LFGSS

-317 DVCSIT
+317 DAGSIT
-323 LDTAVMNASGCKV
+323 LDNAVMDASDCKV
-336 AAKDNLTVNSSTV
+336 AATDHLTVNSSTV
-349 QDASLLG
+349 RNASLFG
-356 FKEDV
+356 FEEDV
-361 TGAKNLSFTGA
+361 TGAKTVAFTGS
-372 GNALRNIEAVG
+372 GNALHNIGTVG

-411 YGITYLH
+411 YGITYFH
-418 DRAELKKEDTW
+418 DRAELTKEDTW

-442 GTGQMIGYHQ
+442 GTGEMIGYHQ

-470 QKGYTCE
+470 QKGYTCI
-477 GWTCGEDSTV
+477 GWTCGGDSTV
-487 NTVLPAGYASDLTL
+487 NTMLPDGYASDLTL

-517 YTPDENSNDDYQT
+517 YTPDENSNDDYLT
-530 LKQVTTYENCVWGDK
+530 LSQVTTYENRVWGDE
-545 VELSTP
+545 VTLSTP

-577 TVSLDDATE
+577 TVSLEDATE

-671 SQLPVLLDQR
+671 SQLPILLDQR
-681 EGEAKQEFA
+681 EGAAKQEFA

-703 MNFSVGSILDS
+703 MTFSVGSILDS

-832 TSDLSSL
+832 TSNLYSL

-885 PAFQANASY
+885 PAFQADASY
-894 VGHQDEYF
+894 ADHQDEYF
-902 YVWDYGDTFQITSK
+902 YVWNYTDPFRVTSK
-916 NIDTQNQL
+916 NENTKNQL

-950 GTKLGEIE
+950 GTKLGGIE

-965 QGKNMSQALENT
+965 QGKSMSQTLANT
-977 ELTQYANVVLDT
+977 DLTQYANVVLDT

-1029 GIDTGN
+1029 GIDNGN

-1041 TIFGDFS
+1041 TIFGDFI
-1048 CTIQKLDVTAYE
+1048 CTVQKLDVTAYA

-1068 TYTSRVGSVYF
+1068 TYTSRVGSVNFY
-1079 NQSSIQAKD
+1079 QSNIQAKD
-1088 RTVFTYSM
+1088 RTVFTYSSN
-1096 YMNVRDSQLYVKE
+1096 MNVVNSQLYVRE
-1109 ARGYYYGINISGSS
+1109 ARGYYYGINISGAS

-1139 VKGSS
+1139 VKDSA

-1217 TYSNIRYDKAT
+1217 TYSNIQYDKVAG
-1228 SRYYPSLNSSDSR
+1228 RYYPSLNSSDRS
-1241 VYSITQANQN
+1241 VYSIGKADQN

-1280 LFGHYKTTAVGAVD
+1280 LFGYYKNAAVGGVD

-1299 IIAMDQ
+1299 ITAMDQ
-1305 DNPVQGYVLQCLD
+1305 DNPVREYVHQCLD
-1318 DNGELKSQVSLDD
+1318 DNGDLKSQVSLDD
-1331 TALQNSVKAA
+1331 TALQNGVKAA
-1341 SGYGNNECMMLGNS
+1341 SGYANNECMMLGNS

-1394 CGGSFGTKS
+1394 CDGSFGTKS
-1403 DLTVSGGQVTAK
+1403 DLTVSGGQITAK

-1428 DGTRRW
+1428 DGTKRW

-1475 KTTQGN
+1475 KTTQSTS
-1481 ATIQSDEY
+1481 TIQSDEY

-1514 LTAQDTD
+1514 LAAQDTD

-1529 EDQISFA
+1529 EDSISFA
-1536 PPVAADGSKGSW
+1536 PPVAADGTTGSW

-1557 ATGIAADGSL
+1557 ATGIGADGSL
-1567 LPENTNIN
+1567 LPNESNIN

-1590 YNLTKVYGIDLY
+1590 YNLTKVYGTELY
-1602 TLTAKGDDAVFTS
+1602 TLTAEGGNAVFTS
-1615 NTMTDISDLQ
+1615 GTMTDISNLQ
-1625 QIEVQTASVSGG
+1625 QINVQTASVSGD
-1637 TELTLR
+1637 TEITLT
-1643 VQDELYRTRTV
+1643 VQDKLYRTRTV

-1680 DMPKGN
+1680 NMPKGN

-1691 VDDAHALPLDLWVSS
+1691 VDDEHALPLDLWVSS

-1725 KLTDTDGDK
+1725 KLTDTDADK
-1734 SFTYSGNYRI
+1734 RFTYSGNYRI

-1750 NDQIKDPKGAEFDG
+1750 NDQIKDSDGTALTG

-1823 QLDGKVALFR
+1823 QLDGKIALFR
-1833 FQLKNPS
+1833 FQLKYPS
-1840 SLALAGKNGKDTDV
+1840 SLALAGMNGNGTDV

-1863 SPSDYLITAG
+1863 SPSDYLINAG
-1873 TITGKP
+1873 TITGMP
-1879 GNLTLENL
+1879 GNLTLEDL

-1895 GGYLLYGT
+1895 GGYMLYGT

-1909 TIEDCKFYNKAWGD
+1909 TIKDCTFYNKAWGD

-1929 YVENIKIQG
+1929 YVEDIKIQG
-1938 SDIDITT
+1938 SNIDITT

-1952 LFSGCGDV
+1952 LFSGCGNV

-1970 KSIGSESTGGYP
+1970 KSIGSENTGGYP

-1997 IITDFDPSAD
+1997 IVTNFDSSAD
-2007 TRTYTINDYELSK
+2007 TRTHTINDFELSK
-2020 AQEVILQNGAKYTA
+2020 AKEVILQNGAKYTA
-2034 DSRLWFTKVQVLSD
+2034 DSRLRFTKVQVLTN
-2048 AVLTVKSLG
+2048 AVLTVKSSG

-2063 LSKDILVDGGTI
+2063 FSQDILVDGGTV

-2089 SSVSIY
+2089 RSGSIY

-2101 ALDLRISKQ
+2101 VLDLRISKQ
-2110 TNVIDGKD
+2110 TNVINGNASS
-2118 LPGLVIKSGTV
+2118 GLVIQSGTV
-2129 NARKFAGGDWNGK
+2129 NAKKFAGGDWNGK
-2142 VTVFGG
+2142 VTVSGG
-2148 TLNTAAVGTS
+2148 ILNTAAVGTS
-2158 GYLYGFIKQ
+2158 GYLYGFIQQ

-2191 AVTISGGTVN
+2191 AVTINGGTVN

-2207 LGGANTKVQVSGGQ
+2207 LGGANTTVQVSGGQ

-2240 SDYYSAKGDSIGKH
+2240 SDYYSAKGDSIGNH
-2254 IPASNIQISGGSVA
+2254 VPASNIQISGGSVA
-2268 MADAATTGSICAPY
+2268 MADDAAPGSICAPY

-2294 KAAGI
+2294 KAAKI

-2364 GQGRLSVQEAGL
+2364 EQGRLSVQEAGL

-2419 PQGILLDADEKLVEN
+2419 PQGILLDADEKLVNN

-2444 TDQQLPLK
+2444 TDQQLLLK

-2520 SHWTKAEDGSSY
+2520 SHWTKAEDGNSY

-2604 AVIILHVHLV
+2604 AVITLHVHLV
-2614 QKRYATITFDLNQKN
+2614 QKRYATVIFDLNQKN

-2688 NKDATKDST
+2688 DKDATKDSA

-2743 GEAAIPSLECYWVYD
+2743 GQTPITSLECYWVYD
-2758 TPVTEANSFWY
+2758 TPVTEENSFWY
-2769 KDAQGNKCY
+2769 KDAQGNRY

-2793 NENGWFYSYAENGT
+2793 NENGWFYSYEENGT
-2807 TVKEKISSAQALSA
+2807 TVKEKISSAKALSA
-2821 LLIRTLNVTLGSP
+2821 LLIRTLDVTLGSP
-2834 YGNPDK
+2834 DGTPDK

-2851 VNVTYDLNGGHW
+2851 VNVIYDLNGGHW
-2863 TDNTQA
+2863 TDNTQ
-2869 STQNP
+2869 SSIQNP
-2874 AYGAPLVGYCTA
+2874 AYGAPLAGYCTDN
-2886 AADNT
+2886 ADNT

-2902 GTIYRVLGTTA
+2902 GTTYRVLGTTA

-2943 SLEDAEKA
+2943 SLEDAAKA
-2951 ETDPSTVQSVGTTPR
+2951 ETDPSAVSVGTTPR

-2984 LYSKDAGKTYPYTS
+2984 LYSKDAGKTYLYTS
-2998 FNQEDPVKGISVTV
+2998 FNQPDPVTGISVTV
-3012 GQTIDS
+3012 GQKIAS
-3018 SIWPSRDG
+3018 QAWPSRDG

-3058 TTDQTNAAGYKT
+3058 TTDQAIAAGYKT

-3090 GSSLFFLPEDDAYT
+3090 GSSLFFLPEDDAYS

-3115 TVPDYPDGST
+3115 TVPDYPNGST

-3164 DYPTKYGTAGN
+3164 DYPAKYGTAGN
-3175 SQVTSQGYSLV
+3175 PLVTKQGYSLV

-3192 PTTTAEVYPS
+3192 PTTTAEIYPF
-3202 TAEAYNDKSDS
+3202 TKEDYDAKSES

-3218 AQLGTYDIMVY
+3218 RERGTYDIMVY

-3240 AMNSKTDPVTTDLT
+3240 AMNSKTDPVTSDLT

-3266 GRVTMSLDMGS
+3266 GKVTMSLTMGS
-3277 ASLQLVSKEEM
+3277 PALQLVSKEEM

-3299 GGTQYSAEN
+3299 DGKQYSAEN

-3323 TLDLSKAANGIL
+3323 TMDLSKAANDIL

-3357 SEDHTYTFDLKM
+3357 SADHIYTFDLKM

-3413 LTVGGWGDF
+3413 LTVGSWGDF
-3422 TQPEG
+3422 TQPDDT
-3427 ADAVE
+3427 DAVK
-3432 VTKQVN
+3432 VTRQVK
-3438 QAYGSDLINNLIQ
+3438 QAYGSDLISNLIQ
-3451 VEGYKPA
+3451 IEGYEPA

-3474 DMKVSAANNGQIN
+3474 DMQVSAANNGQID
-3487 VALSYQAKTWRLT
+3487 VALSYQAKIWRLM
-3500 ADADTLKYWTITYSD
+3500 ADADTLKYWTITYGD

-3520 DMTKLTS
+3520 TMTELTS
-3527 GDGADVKYH
+3527 VGADVKYH
-3536 SDIRFTPNGNG
+3536 SDIRFTPKGIG

-3557 TRTPDDQS
+3557 TRMPDGQG

-3584 VQMNAASLKATYVTV
+3584 VQMNAASLDATYVIV

-3607 TITLTPDKYTQ
+3607 TITLAPDKYTQ

-3656 LDGREIALG
+3656 LEGRDIALG

-3674 VELKANTKAA
+3674 VELKTNTKAA
-3684 LTMGYN
+3684 LTLDYD
-3690 GQASTLTGKNILAP
+3690 GQASALTGKNILVP
-3704 GGSVVQLKGTS
+3704 GGSDVQLKGSS
-3715 TAHGA
+3715 TAHGT

-3726 VGDAAIGGTAAQPAN
+3726 VGDAAIGGVAAQPAN
-3741 GTLTMTDLDISLN
+3741 GRLALTDLDISLN

-3763 IGAAADGTDAGNI
+3763 IGAAADGTGAGNI

-3789 DTDVYSGTWIGGKDV
+3789 DTDVYSGAWIGGKDV
-3804 QKVNL
+3804 QKVDL
-3809 KNVTLTKIESTH
+3809 KNVTLTKIETTH

-3853 EDTLTIKN
+3853 EDILTITN

-3890 VTNSKVKAICTG
+3890 VTDSKVKAICTG
-3902 NGINGISDLY
+3902 HGINGISDLY

-3921 ASDVNIDGTQ
+3921 VSDVNVDGTQ

-3939 VTINGNS
+3939 VTIDGNS
-3946 YTQAGTSHVADNAR
+3946 YTQAEKSHAADNAR
-3960 NDYLLIQEGTKT
+3960 KDYLLIQEGTKT
-3972 AAPDLIVSQI
+3972 AAPDLTVSQI
-3982 SGTLEV
+3982 TGTLEV

-3999 DVGNLA
+3999 DVGDLA
-4005 INTDTQLQLKGMLTV
+4005 INKDTQLQLKGMLTV
-4020 SKAAT
+4020 SKTAT
-4025 VSAKTAITAKAE
+4025 VSANTAITATA
-4037 NDAGLTFTGKDTIF
+4037 DPGAGITFTGTNTIF

-4066 NASGASA
+4066 NASDASA

-4087 KGVTTTVTNLYAN
+4087 KDVTATVTNLYAN
-4100 DLTIQGGSAA
+4100 DLIIQGGSAA
-4110 APTGNIGSKPAH
+4110 ASTGVIGSKPAD

-4135 TASTIGALGAYEDTF
+4135 TASKIGALGTYGDTF
-4150 TTVTETSSS
+4150 TTVTETSCS

-4184 LEKVLRTKQN
+4184 LEKVLRTEQN
-4194 YTEGGAVGAI
+4194 HMADGTLGTL
-4204 TITPVDGV
+4204 TITPADGV

-4233 KRTALVKK
+4233 KRTALVKE
-4241 GETLPAGLTA
+4241 GEPLPAGLTA

-4259 IETADTKDVAA
+4259 IETADTKDVSA

-4296 VFADFTDGK
+4296 IFTDFTDGK
-4305 AFVNIQTNQAWTTR
+4305 ASVTIQTNQAWTTR
-4319 LTSTGT
+4319 LASTGT

-4337 SALPAGTKLTLTV
+4337 QPLPAGTKLTLTV
-4350 PKTADSA
+4350 PKTAGSA
-4357 GQYYYYTVPDGGI
+4357 GQYYYYIVPDGGI
-4370 SSVKF
+4370 SSVRF
-4375 SQFTVMGG
+4375 SQFIVMGG
-4383 TSKFQTKAYTD
+4383 TSKFQTKAYTND
-4394 NAPEEEVFLL
+4394 APDEEVFLL
-4404 SADFNGTKITNNDT
+4404 SADFAGTSISNATSG
-4418 SRNVTI
+4418 SRNVTF

-4443 YSYTSVT
+4443 YSYTTVT
-4450 QGTVTAVVDSSGGLT
+4450 QGAVTAGVDSAGGRT
-4465 TIKASVSALPAD
+4465 TIKASVSALPTD
-4477 SANLDGQNLYLMAE
+4477 SANLSGQNLYLMAE

-4496 GGNVSVSYRTNAK
+4496 GGNVSVSYRTKAK
-4509 WNQLEGIWISKD
+4509 WNNQEGIWISKD
-4521 KVLFPVSEATSSQT
+4521 KVLFPVSERTINQA

-4553 YGKDP
+4553 YGKAP
-4558 RGNIAGNKVSNTASI
+4558 RGNIAGNKVSNTASF

-4588 TLHPQVDSY
+4588 VLNPEVDSY
-4597 VIPQGTEKK
+4597 VIPQGTQTK

-4612 TSCNQGETGKVV
+4612 TSCNQSETDKVV
-4624 AITIEKQDTLCNF
+4624 SITIEKQDTLCNF
-4637 IPVGEESADFV
+4637 VPVDTDSAGFV
-4648 VYKGTLLHKATTSTR
+4648 VWKGSLIHQATTSTR
-4663 EDAVTFTSSVSAG
+4663 EDAVTFTSAVAAG
-4676 TYRICYSMDPD
+4676 TYRICFSMDPA

>member
-39 VLESTQAM
+39 TLESTQVM
-47 DVEDTEEP
+47 DVKDTEEP
-55 EEVQQ
+55 EEVQ
-60 SQEELSQEEQTQ
+60 LPQEEQTQ

-79 EGQDASAKEETDAS
+79 EGSDEAAKEEADASAPEETQI
-93 ASGETEIS
+93 SGETEIS
-101 GGTQITGE
+101 QE
-109 TQTSQETDIAEEDQ
+109 TQIAEEGQ
-123 TEEIFTDHLMD
+123 TEEIFTDHPMA
-134 DPMPAAEEGL
+134 DPAPAAEEGL

-167 TSTGSIQTGTGK
+167 TSAGDILTGTGN

-184 GSGQDAGTRTVYVGD
+184 GSVQDAGTRTVYVGD
-199 NTYNGN
+199 NTYDGN

-225 VLQINSIA
+225 VLQINPIA
-233 KEDGGFGS
+233 KGNGGFGS
-241 VMLSVSKSSRIGTL
+241 VRLSVSKSSRIGTL
-255 RLMENAK
+255 KLMENAQ
-262 AVLTLSEALEIGNM
+262 AVLALSDALEIGNM

-288 GSYSFTVTGSTTG
+288 GSYLFTVTGSTTG
-301 SGSIT
+301 SGSIAF
-306 LSGSS
+306 SGSS

-317 DVCSIT
+317 DAGSIT
-323 LDTAVMNASGCKV
+323 LDNAVMDASGCKV
-336 AAKDNLTVNSSTV
+336 AATDHLTVNSSTV
-349 QDASLLG
+349 QNASLLG
-356 FKEDV
+356 FEEDV
-361 TGAKNLSFTGA
+361 TGAKTVSFTGN
-372 GNALRNIEAVG
+372 GNALHNIGAVG

-418 DRAELKKEDTW
+418 DGVELAKEDTW
-429 PDTYRVKYTGTIS
+429 PGTYRVKYTGTIS
-442 GTGQMIGYHQ
+442 GTGEMIGFHQ

-470 QKGYTCE
+470 QTGYTCK
-477 GWTCGEDSTV
+477 GWTCGEDSAV
-487 NTVLPAGYASDLTL
+487 NTVLPAGYASNLTL

-517 YTPDENSNDDYQT
+517 YTPDENSNDNYQT
-530 LKQVTTYENCVWGDK
+530 LNQVTTHENCVWGD
-545 VELSTP
+545 VVALPAP

-562 IQPGDEKSGLIKDSY
+562 ILPGDENSALIKDSY
-577 TVSLDDATE
+577 TVSLEDATE

-598 VWEADRFPVRFLIS
+598 VWTADHFPLRFLIS

-622 QANGTTYDSVSAFAQ
+622 QTDDTTVYESVSAFAQ
-637 SNQYVTWN
+637 SNSYVIWD
-645 EADHLLEF
+645 EANHLLQF
-653 DHFVY
+653 DDFVY

-665 LKGIGL
+665 LTGIGL
-671 SQLPVLLDQR
+671 SQLPILLDQR
-681 EGEAKQEFA
+681 EGAEKQEFA
-690 GWSTPSGAMLLED
+690 GWSTPSGAMLSEE
-703 MNFSVGSILDS
+703 MTFSVGSILDN

-721 ADYEAKIKNTP
+721 ADYEAKIKSTP
-732 IVLSSLWGTGQ
+732 VLLTSLWGTGQ

-759 GQVQTPKGSEKTMT
+759 GQVQTPNGSEKTMT

-787 ATKPLNFSRWT
+787 ATNPLNFSRWT

-849 FEEKVTMPNGRTEDG
+849 FEEKVTMPNGRTVDG

-869 MMTPSEYDGMK
+869 LMMPSEYDGMK

-885 PAFQANASY
+885 PAFQADASY
-894 VGHQDEYF
+894 AGHQDEYF
-902 YVWDYGDTFQITSK
+902 YVWDYTDSFCITSK
-916 NIDTQNQL
+916 NKETKNQL

-929 MTITLKDCK
+929 MTIILKDCK
-938 MIATDAYRDQAA
+938 MIATDAYRNQAA
-950 GTKLGEIE
+950 GTKLGGIE

-965 QGKNMSQALENT
+965 QGKSMSQTLAKT
-977 ELTQYANVVLDT
+977 DLTQYANVVLDT

-994 YTVYLNLKGDNN
+994 YPVYLNLKGDNN

-1048 CTIQKLDVTAYE
+1048 CTIQKLDVTAYA
-1060 KETPFRYL
+1060 KKTPFRYL

-1088 RTVFTYSM
+1088 RIIFTYSM
-1096 YMNVRDSQLYVKE
+1096 YMNVADSQLYVRE
-1109 ARGYYYGINISGSS
+1109 ARGYYYGINISGAS

-1217 TYSNIRYDKAT
+1217 TYSNIRYDKET
-1228 SRYYPSLNSSDSR
+1228 SRYYPSLESSDSR
-1241 VYSITQANQN
+1241 IYSIAKADQN

-1280 LFGHYKTTAVGAVD
+1280 LFGYYKTTAVGAVD
-1294 YYDLS
+1294 YYDFS
-1299 IIAMDQ
+1299 ITAMDQ
-1305 DNPVQGYVLQCLD
+1305 ENPVREYVLQCLD
-1318 DNGELKSQVSLDD
+1318 DNGNLKSQVSLDD
-1331 TALQNSVKAA
+1331 TALQNGVKAA
-1341 SGYGNNECMMLGNS
+1341 SGYANNECVMLGNS
-1355 TYIPGTNTPRFVAFT
+1355 TYIPGTNTPRFVAFS

-1394 CGGSFGTKS
+1394 CDGSFGTKS

-1481 ATIQSDEY
+1481 TTLQSDEY

-1521 GTTKSWHT
+1521 GTTKSWLT
-1529 EDQISFA
+1529 DPISFK
-1536 PPVAADGSKGSW
+1536 PPVAADGTTGSW
-1548 QFGSLSGPE
+1548 QYGSLSGPE
-1557 ATGIAADGSL
+1557 ATGIDADGSL
-1567 LPENTNIN
+1567 LPESTNIN

-1590 YNLTKVYGIDLY
+1590 YNLTKVYGAELF
-1602 TLTAKGDDAVFTS
+1602 TLTAKGDNAVFTAG
-1615 NTMTDISDLQ
+1615 TMTDISDLQ

-1637 TELTLR
+1637 TKITLT
-1643 VQDELYRTRTV
+1643 VQEELYRTRTV

-1675 NSITF
+1675 NSISF

-1706 YSFDSKGFVTQLVD
+1706 YSFDSNGFVTQLVD

-1725 KLTDTDGDK
+1725 KLTATDADK
-1734 SFTYSGNYRI
+1734 RFTYSGNYRI

-1750 NDQIKDPKGAEFDG
+1750 NDQIKDPDKAALTG
-1764 VNKADMTSNRIR
+1764 VNAADMTGNRIR
-1776 FASDFDNQ
+1776 FASDFTNQ
-1784 TTSNNQIILSRIY
+1784 TNSNNQIILSRIY

-1818 GKVKL
+1818 GNVKL
-1823 QLDGKVALFR
+1823 QLDGKIALFR
-1833 FQLKNPS
+1833 FQLKDPS
-1840 SLALAGKNGKDTDV
+1840 SLTLAGMNGAGKDV

-1863 SPSDYLITAG
+1863 SPSDYLINAG
-1873 TITGKP
+1873 TIAGKP
-1879 GNLTLENL
+1879 GNLTLEDL

-1909 TIEDCKFYNKAWGD
+1909 TIKDCTFYSKAWGD

-1929 YVENIKIQG
+1929 YVEDIKIQG
-1938 SDIDITT
+1938 SNIDITT

-1952 LFSGCGDV
+1952 LFSGCGNV
-1960 TVSGKSKIQW
+1960 TVSDKSKIQW

-1987 GGTLTVDDSE
+1987 SGTLTVDDSE
-1997 IITDFDPSAD
+1997 ILTNFDPSAD
-2007 TRTYTINDYELSK
+2007 TRTHTINDFELSK
-2020 AQEVILQNGAKYTA
+2020 AKEVILKNGAVYTA
-2034 DSRLWFTKVQVLSD
+2034 DSRLWFTKVQVLTN
-2048 AVLTVKSLG
+2048 AVLTVKSFG

-2063 LSKDILVDGGTI
+2063 FSKDILVDGGTV

-2089 SSVSIY
+2089 SSGSSY
-2095 CAATKA
+2095 CASTKA
-2101 ALDLRISKQ
+2101 VLDQRISKQ
-2110 TNVIDGKD
+2110 TNVINGKD
-2118 LPGLVIKSGTV
+2118 FPGLVIKSGTV
-2129 NARKFAGGDWNGK
+2129 NAKKFAGGDWNGK
-2142 VTVFGG
+2142 VTVSGG

-2182 NYSNYTQSA
+2182 DYSNYQQSS
-2191 AVTISGGTVN
+2191 AVTINGGTVN
-2201 IENGGY
+2201 IKNGGY
-2207 LGGANTKVQVSGGQ
+2207 LGGANTTVQVLGGQ
-2221 VKLGE
+2221 VNLGE

-2232 TQEQTKAL
+2232 TQSQTKAL
-2240 SDYYSAKGDSIGKH
+2240 SDYYSAKGESIGNH
-2254 IPASNIQISGGSVA
+2254 VPASNIQISGGSVA
-2268 MADAATTGSICAPY
+2268 MADAAATGSICAPY
-2282 GQILISGNDTSI
+2282 GQIQISGNDTSI
-2294 KAAGI
+2294 KAANI
-2299 SADYGTVEIREAK
+2299 SADYGTVDIREAK

-2323 PSRYK
+2323 QSRYK

-2341 AQNLAITAGA
+2341 AQNLTITDGA

-2364 GQGRLSVQEAGL
+2364 GQGRLRVQEAGL

-2382 EKGISRAEEDKQ
+2382 EKGISRAEDDKQ
-2394 YNDRSGAADQTVF
+2394 YNDRSGAEDQTVF

-2419 PQGILLDADEKLVEN
+2419 PQGILLDADEKLVNN

-2469 CTGSPATQINTTVAN
+2469 CTGSPSTQVNTTVAN

-2520 SHWTKAEDGSSY
+2520 SHWTKAEDGNSY

-2561 LGVTEVQIQE
+2561 LGVTEVEIQE
-2571 DGYTGDQS
+2571 DGYTGVQA
-2579 ISASSTVTKA
+2579 ISASSIVTKA
-2589 LAEYYKTKDTNKDGS
+2589 LAEYYKTKDTGGDGT
-2604 AVIILHVHLV
+2604 AVITLHVHLV
-2614 QKRYATITFDLNQKN
+2614 QKRYATVIFDLNQKN
-2629 GRPVDAAFTTGV
+2629 GRPVDASFTTGV

-2662 TSVTQGNSKGLVQA
+2662 ASVTQGNSEGLVQA
-2676 AAKGYTFYGWNT
+2676 AAKGYTFFGWNT
-2688 NKDATKDST
+2688 DKDATKDSAE
-2697 DGWVDKDSI
+2697 GWVNKDSI

-2719 NTYKVQFLAGEGSW
+2719 NTYMVQFMAGEGSW

-2743 GEAAIPSLECYWVYD
+2743 GQTPITSLECYWIYD
-2758 TPVTEANSFWY
+2758 TPVTEENSFWY
-2769 KDAQGNKCY
+2769 KDAQGNRY

-2793 NENGWFYSYAENGT
+2793 NENGWFYSYEENGT
-2807 TVKEKISSAQALSA
+2807 TVKEKISSAKALSA
-2821 LLIRTLNVTLGSP
+2821 LLIRTLDVTLGSP
-2834 YGNPDK
+2834 DGTPDQ

-2863 TDNTQA
+2863 TDNTQT

-2874 AYGAPLVGYCTA
+2874 EYGVPLAGYCTEA
-2886 AADNT
+2886 SDNT
-2891 TQVLESTTGEN
+2891 TTQELVSTTGEN
-2902 GTIYRVLGTTA
+2902 GTTYRVLGTTA
-2913 AYYNTNKKYASTD
+2913 AYYNTNKKYADAD

-2938 LGWYT
+2938 LGWYP
-2943 SLEDAEKA
+2943 SQEDAEKA
-2951 ETDPSTVQSVGTTPR
+2951 EADPSTVQSVGTTPR
-2966 FADVNLYAAWK
+2966 FTDVNLYAAWK

-2984 LYSKDAGKTYPYTS
+2984 LYSKDTGKTYRYTY
-2998 FNQEDPVKGISVTV
+2998 FNQVNPVTGISVTV

-3018 SIWPSRDG
+3018 NFWPSRDG

-3031 NNSTTG
+3031 NSSTTG

-3058 TTDQTNAAGYKT
+3058 TTDQANAEGYKT

-3090 GSSLFFLPEDDAYT
+3090 GSSLFFLPEDDAYS
-3104 KDITANYGNSY
+3104 KDIAANYGNSY

-3175 SQVTSQGYSLV
+3175 PQVTKQGYSLV

-3192 PTTTAEVYPS
+3192 PTTTAEIYPS
-3202 TAEAYNDKSDS
+3202 TAEDYAAKSAS
-3213 FKAVA
+3213 FKDVA
-3218 AQLGTYDIMVY
+3218 KQRGTYDIMVY
-3229 TVYAAQVNRNV
+3229 TVYAAQVTRNV
-3240 AMNSKTDPVTTDLT
+3240 AMNSKTDPVTSDLT

-3266 GRVTMSLDMGS
+3266 GRVTMSLTMGS
-3277 ASLQLVSKEEM
+3277 PALLLVSKEEM

-3299 GGTQYSAEN
+3299 DGKQYSAEN

-3323 TLDLSKAANGIL
+3323 TMDLSKAANDIL

-3357 SEDHTYTFDLKM
+3357 SADHIYTFDLKM

-3413 LTVGGWGDF
+3413 LTVGSWGDF
-3422 TQPEG
+3422 TQPDDT
-3427 ADAVE
+3427 DAVK
-3432 VTKQVN
+3432 VTRQVK
-3438 QAYGSDLINNLIQ
+3438 QAYGSDLISNLIQ
-3451 VEGYKPA
+3451 IEGYKPA

-3465 NGTDAYKKA
+3465 NGSTAYKKA
-3474 DMKVSAANNGQIN
+3474 DMQVSAANNGQID
-3487 VALSYQAKTWRLT
+3487 VALSYQAKIWRLT
-3500 ADADTLKYWTITYSD
+3500 ADADTLKYWTITYGD

-3520 DMTKLTS
+3520 TMTELTS
-3527 GDGADVKYH
+3527 VGADVKYH
-3536 SDIRFTPNGNG
+3536 SDIRFTPKDTG

-3557 TRTPDDQS
+3557 TRKPDGQG

-3573 YAQKAADGSYE
+3573 YAQKAADGSYG
-3584 VQMNAASLKATYVTV
+3584 VQMNAASLDAAYVTV

-3607 TITLTPDKYTQ
+3607 TITLSPDKYTQ
-3618 ERAEGTV
+3618 ERAEGAV

-3641 SGANAT
+3641 SGAAAT

-3656 LDGREIALG
+3656 LEGRDIALG
-3665 NLNISSNNS
+3665 NLNISSNDS

-3684 LTMGYN
+3684 LTLDYD
-3690 GQASTLTGKNILAP
+3690 GQASALTGKNILAP
-3704 GGSVVQLKGTS
+3704 GGSVVQLKGSS

-3741 GTLTMTDLDISLN
+3741 GRLALTDLDISLN

-3763 IGAAADGTDAGNI
+3763 IGAAADGTGAGNI

-3783 KVKEGS
+3783 KVREGS

-3804 QKVNL
+3804 QKVDL
-3809 KNVTLTKIESTH
+3809 KNAILTKTETTH
-3821 MAGPSITKGKNVTI
+3821 MAGPSITKGKNVTV

-3853 EDTLTIKN
+3853 EETLTITN

-3890 VTNSKVKAICTG
+3890 VTDSKVKAICTG

-3921 ASDVNIDGTQ
+3921 ESDVNVDGTQ
-3931 ILEMTNGS
+3931 ILEMTNGF
-3939 VTINGNS
+3939 VQIDGVS
-3946 YTQAGTSHVADNAR
+3946 YIQSGTSHVSDNAR
-3960 NDYLLIQEGTKT
+3960 KDYLLIQEGTKT
-3972 AAPDLIVSQI
+3972 AAPDLTVSQI
-3982 SGTLEV
+3982 TGTLEV

-3999 DVGNLA
+3999 DVGDLA
-4005 INTDTQLQLKGMLTV
+4005 INKDTQLQLKGMLTV
-4020 SKAAT
+4020 SKTAT
-4025 VSAKTAITAKAE
+4025 VSANTAITATA
-4037 NDAGLTFTGKDTIF
+4037 DPGAGITFTGTNTIF

-4066 NASGASA
+4066 NASDASA

-4087 KGVTTTVTNLYAN
+4087 KDVTATVTNLYAN
-4100 DLTIQGGSAA
+4100 DLIIQGGSAA
-4110 APTGNIGSKPAH
+4110 ASTGVIGSKPTD
-4122 GQVTTVTLTDTTV
+4122 GQVTSVTLTDTTV
-4135 TASTIGALGAYEDTF
+4135 NASKIGALGTYEKTF
-4150 TTVTETSSS
+4150 TKVTETNTS

-4184 LEKVLRTKQN
+4184 LEKVLRTEQN
-4194 YTEGGAVGAI
+4194 HMADGTLGTL
-4204 TITPVDGV
+4204 TITPADGV

-4233 KRTALVKK
+4233 KRTALVKE
-4241 GETLPAGLTA
+4241 GEPLPAGLTA

-4259 IETADTKDVAA
+4259 IETADTKDVSA

-4296 VFADFTDGK
+4296 VFTDFTDGK
-4305 AFVNIQTNQAWTTR
+4305 ASVTIQTNQAWTTR
-4319 LTSTGT
+4319 LASTGT

-4337 SALPAGTKLTLTV
+4337 QPLPAGTKLTLTV
-4350 PKTADSA
+4350 PKTAGSA
-4357 GQYYYYTVPDGGI
+4357 GQYYYYIVPDGGI
-4370 SSVKF
+4370 SSVRF
-4375 SQFTVMGG
+4375 SQFIVMGG
-4383 TSKFQTKAYTD
+4383 TSKFQTKAYTND
-4394 NAPEEEVFLL
+4394 APDEEVFLL
-4404 SADFNGTKITNNDT
+4404 SADFAGTSISNATSG
-4418 SRNVTI
+4418 SRNVTF

-4429 SEGTSSINMGTAVS
+4429 SEGTSSINMGTKVS
-4443 YSYTSVT
+4443 YRYTSVT
-4450 QGTVTAVVDSSGGLT
+4450 QGA
-4465 TIKASVSALPAD
+4465 VSAELFNKDLQVNVTKLPTD
-4477 SANLDGQNLYLMAE
+4477 SANLSGQNLYLMAE

-4496 GGNVSVSYRTNAK
+4496 GGNVSVSYRTKAK
-4509 WNQLEGIWISKD
+4509 WNNQEGIWISKD
-4521 KVLFPVSEATSSQT
+4521 KVLFPVSERTINQA

-4558 RGNIAGNKVSNTASI
+4558 RGNIAGNKVSNTASF

-4588 TLHPQVDSY
+4588 VLNPEVDSY
-4597 VIPQGTEKK
+4597 VIPQGTQTK

-4612 TSCNQGETGKVV
+4612 TSCNQSETDKVV
-4624 AITIEKQDTLCNF
+4624 SITIEKQGTLCNF
-4637 IPVGEESADFV
+4637 VPVDTNNDGFV
-4648 VYKGTLLHKATTSTR
+4648 VGKGTLIHQATTSTR
-4663 EDAVTFTSSVSAG
+4663 EDAVTFTSAVAAG
-4676 TYRICYSMDPD
+4676 TYRICFSMDPA

>member
-9 NKLISILLAFAMIMQ
+9 NKLISILLVFAMIMQ

-39 VLESTQAM
+39 ILESTQVM

-55 EEVQQ
+55 EEVQ
-60 SQEELSQEEQTQ
+60 LPQEEQPQ

-79 EGQDASAKEETDAS
+79 EGPDETAKEEADASAPEETQI
-93 ASGETEIS
+93 SGETEIS
-101 GGTQITGE
+101 
-109 TQTSQETDIAEEDQ
+109 QETEIAEEGQ
-123 TEEIFTDHLMD
+123 TEEIFTDHPMA
-134 DPMPAAEEGL
+134 DPVPTAEEGL

-167 TSTGSIQTGTGK
+167 TSAGDILTGTGK

-211 DISVDLAGTGSELS
+211 DIFVDLAGTGSELS
-225 VLQINSIA
+225 VLQINPIA
-233 KEDGGFGS
+233 KGNGGFGS
-241 VMLSVSKSSRIGTL
+241 VRLSVSKSSRIGTL
-255 RLMENAK
+255 KLMENAQV
-262 AVLTLSEALEIGNM
+262 VLTLSDALEIGNM

-288 GSYSFTVTGSTTG
+288 GSYLFTVTGSTTG
-301 SGSIT
+301 SGSIA
-306 LSGSS
+306 LFGSS

-317 DVCSIT
+317 DAGSIT
-323 LDTAVMNASGCKV
+323 LDNAVMDASGCKV
-336 AAKDNLTVNSSTV
+336 AATDHLTVNSSTV
-349 QDASLLG
+349 QNASLLG
-356 FKEDV
+356 FEEDV
-361 TGAKNLSFTGA
+361 TGAKTVSFTGS
-372 GNALRNIEAVG
+372 GNALHNVGAVG

-418 DRAELKKEDTW
+418 DKAELTKEDTW

-442 GTGQMIGYHQ
+442 GTGEMIGFHQ

-470 QKGYTCE
+470 QKGYTCK
-477 GWTCGEDSTV
+477 GWTCGEDSAV
-487 NTVLPAGYASDLTL
+487 NTVLPAGYASNLTL
-501 NAKME
+501 NAMME
-506 PASVTVTVDLG
+506 PASVTVRVDLG
-517 YTPDENSNDDYQT
+517 YIPDENSNDDYQT
-530 LKQVTTYENCVWGDK
+530 LNQVTTYENRVWGNV
-545 VELSTP
+545 VELPAP

-562 IQPGDEKSGLIKDSY
+562 ILSAGENSGLVKDSY
-577 TVSLDDATE
+577 TVSLDDAIE

-593 IALTA
+593 IALEAIWTA
-598 VWEADRFPVRFLIS
+598 EHFPIRFLIS
-612 SNVDLTKLKV
+612 SNVDLTKLKI
-622 QANGTTYDSVSAFAQ
+622 QADTTVYDSVSAFAQ
-637 SNQYVTWN
+637 SNSYVNWD
-645 EADHLLEF
+645 EANHLLQF
-653 DHFVY
+653 DDYIY
-658 GEKLSDY
+658 GETLSDY
-665 LKGIGL
+665 LTGIGL
-671 SQLPVLLDQR
+671 SQLPILLDQR
-681 EGEAKQEFA
+681 EGAEKQEFA

-703 MNFSVGSILDS
+703 MTFSVGSILDN

-721 ADYEAKIKNTP
+721 ATYEAKIKNTP
-732 IVLSSLWGTGQ
+732 VLLTSLWGTGQ

-759 GQVQTPKGSEKTMT
+759 GQVQTPNGSEKTMT

-787 ATKPLNFSRWT
+787 ATNPLNFSRWT
-798 FTEGFWPEETTYD
+798 FTEGFLPVETTYD
-811 SGASYLTWKAVM
+811 PGAGYLTWKTAM

-839 YVDLSVSKIT
+839 YVDLAVSKIT

-869 MMTPSEYDGMK
+869 VMTPSEYDGMR

-885 PAFQANASY
+885 PAFQADASY
-894 VGHQDEYF
+894 AGHQDEYF
-902 YVWDYGDTFQITSK
+902 YVWDYTDSFCITSK
-916 NIDTQNQL
+916 NKETQNQL

-950 GTKLGEIE
+950 GTKLGGIE

-965 QGKNMSQALENT
+965 QGKSMSQTFAKT
-977 ELTQYANVVLDT
+977 DLTQYANVVLDT

-1029 GIDTGN
+1029 GINAGN

-1060 KETPFRYL
+1060 KENPFCYL
-1068 TYTSRVGSVYF
+1068 IYTSRVGSVYF
-1079 NQSSIQAKD
+1079 NQSSIQAKE
-1088 RTVFTYSM
+1088 RTIFTYSM
-1096 YMNVRDSQLYVKE
+1096 YMNVADSQLYVRE
-1109 ARGYYYGINISGSS
+1109 ARGYYYGINISGAS

-1217 TYSNIRYDKAT
+1217 TYSNIRYDKET

-1241 VYSITQANQN
+1241 IYSIAKADQN

-1280 LFGHYKTTAVGAVD
+1280 LFGYYKTTAVGGVD
-1294 YYDLS
+1294 YYNLF
-1299 IIAMDQ
+1299 ITAMDQ
-1305 DNPVQGYVLQCLD
+1305 ENPVREYVLQCLD
-1318 DNGELKSQVSLDD
+1318 DNGNLRSQVSLDD
-1331 TALQNSVKAA
+1331 TALQNGVKAA
-1341 SGYGNNECMMLGNS
+1341 SGYANNECVMLGNS
-1355 TYIPGTNTPRFVAFT
+1355 TYIPGTNTPRFVAFS

-1394 CGGSFGTKS
+1394 CDGSFGTKS
-1403 DLTVSGGQVTAK
+1403 DLTVSGGQVTVK

-1481 ATIQSDEY
+1481 TTLQSDEY

-1521 GTTKSWHT
+1521 GTTKSWLT
-1529 EDQISFA
+1529 DPISFK
-1536 PPVAADGSKGSW
+1536 PPVAADGTTGSW
-1548 QFGSLSGPE
+1548 QYGSLSGPE
-1557 ATGIAADGSL
+1557 ATGIDADGSL
-1567 LPENTNIN
+1567 LPESTNIN

-1590 YNLTKVYGIDLY
+1590 YNLTKVYGAELF
-1602 TLTAKGDDAVFTS
+1602 TLTAKGDNAVFTAG
-1615 NTMTDISDLQ
+1615 TMTDISDLQ
-1625 QIEVQTASVSGG
+1625 QIEVQTASVSRG
-1637 TELTLR
+1637 TEITLT
-1643 VQDELYRTRTV
+1643 VQEELYRTRTV

-1675 NSITF
+1675 NSISF

-1706 YSFDSKGFVTQLVD
+1706 YSFDSNGFVTQLVD

-1725 KLTDTDGDK
+1725 KLTATDADK
-1734 SFTYSGNYRI
+1734 RFTYSGNYRI

-1750 NDQIKDPKGAEFDG
+1750 NDQIKDPDKAALTG
-1764 VNKADMTSNRIR
+1764 VNAADMTGNRIR
-1776 FASDFDNQ
+1776 FASDFTNQ
-1784 TTSNNQIILSRIY
+1784 TNSNNQIILSRIY

-1818 GKVKL
+1818 GNVKL
-1823 QLDGKVALFR
+1823 QLDGKIALFR
-1833 FQLKNPS
+1833 FQLKDPS
-1840 SLALAGKNGKDTDV
+1840 SLTLAGMNGAGKDV

-1863 SPSDYLITAG
+1863 SPSDYLINAG
-1873 TITGKP
+1873 TIAGKP
-1879 GNLTLENL
+1879 GNLTLEDL

-1909 TIEDCKFYNKAWGD
+1909 TIKDCTFYSKAWGD

-1929 YVENIKIQG
+1929 YVGDIKIQG
-1938 SDIDITT
+1938 SNIDITT

-1952 LFSGCGDV
+1952 LFSGCGNV
-1960 TVSGKSKIQW
+1960 TVSDKSKIQW
-1970 KSIGSESTGGYP
+1970 KSIGSENTGGYP

-1987 GGTLTVDDSE
+1987 SGTLTVDDSE
-1997 IITDFDPSAD
+1997 ILTNFDPSAD
-2007 TRTYTINDYELSK
+2007 TRTHTINDFELSK
-2020 AQEVILQNGAKYTA
+2020 AKEVILKNGAVYTA
-2034 DSRLWFTKVQVLSD
+2034 DSRLWFTKVQVLTN
-2048 AVLTVKSLG
+2048 AVLTVKSFG

-2063 LSKDILVDGGTI
+2063 FSKDILVDGGTV

-2089 SSVSIY
+2089 SSVSSY
-2095 CAATKA
+2095 CASTKA
-2101 ALDLRISKQ
+2101 VLDQRISSKR
-2110 TNVIDGKD
+2110 NVINGNDF
-2118 LPGLVIKSGTV
+2118 PGLVIKSGTV
-2129 NARKFAGGDWNGK
+2129 NAKKFAGGDWNGK
-2142 VTVFGG
+2142 VTVSGG

-2182 NYSNYTQSA
+2182 DYSNYQQSS
-2191 AVTISGGTVN
+2191 AVTINGGTVN
-2201 IENGGY
+2201 IKNGGY
-2207 LGGANTKVQVSGGQ
+2207 LGGANTTVQVLGGQ
-2221 VKLGE
+2221 VNLGE

-2232 TQEQTKAL
+2232 TQSQTKAL
-2240 SDYYSAKGDSIGKH
+2240 SDYYSAKGESIGNH
-2254 IPASNIQISGGSVA
+2254 VPASTLQISGGSVA
-2268 MADAATTGSICAPY
+2268 MADAAATGSICAPY
-2282 GQILISGNDTSI
+2282 GQIQISGNDTSI
-2294 KAAGI
+2294 KAAKI
-2299 SADYGTVEIREAK
+2299 SADYGTVDIREAK

-2341 AQNLAITAGA
+2341 AQNLTISDGA
-2351 QVYAPNAFAQITD
+2351 QVYAPNAYAQITD
-2364 GQGRLSVQEAGL
+2364 GQGRLRVQEAGL

-2382 EKGISRAEEDKQ
+2382 EKGISRAEDDKQ
-2394 YNDRSGAADQTVF
+2394 YNDRSGADDQTVF

-2419 PQGILLDADEKLVEN
+2419 PQGILLDADEKLVNN

-2469 CTGSPATQINTTVAN
+2469 CTGSPSTQVNTTVAN

-2520 SHWTKAEDGSSY
+2520 SHWQKAEDGNSY

-2561 LGVTEVQIQE
+2561 LGVTEVEIQE

-2589 LAEYYKTKDTNKDGS
+2589 LAEYYKTKDTGGDGT
-2604 AVIILHVHLV
+2604 AVITLHVHLV
-2614 QKRYATITFDLNQKN
+2614 QKRYATVIFDLNQKN

-2649 VDKTLGTIPAFTD
+2649 VDKKLGTIPAFTD

-2676 AAKGYTFYGWNT
+2676 AAKGYTFFGWNT
-2688 NKDATKDST
+2688 DKDATKDSAE
-2697 DGWVDKDSI
+2697 GWVNKDSI

-2743 GEAAIPSLECYWVYD
+2743 GQPPITSLECYWVYD

-2769 KDAQGNKCY
+2769 QDAQGNRY

-2793 NENGWFYSYAENGT
+2793 NENGWFYSYEENGT

-2821 LLIRTLNVTLGSP
+2821 LLIRTLDVTLGSP
-2834 YGNPDK
+2834 DGTPDK
-2840 IALSVTAEYTP
+2840 IALSVTPEYTP

-2863 TDNTQA
+2863 TDNTQT

-2874 AYGAPLVGYCTA
+2874 AYGAPLAGYRTEA
-2886 AADNT
+2886 SDNAT
-2891 TQVLESTTGEN
+2891 TQELVSTTGEN
-2902 GTIYRVLGTTA
+2902 GTTYRVLGTTA
-2913 AYYNTNKKYASTD
+2913 AYYNTNKKYADAD

-2938 LGWYT
+2938 LGWYP
-2943 SLEDAEKA
+2943 SLEAAEKA
-2951 ETDPSTVQSVGTTPR
+2951 EADPSTVQSVGTTPR
-2966 FADVNLYAAWK
+2966 FTDVNLYAAWK
-2977 ANTYQVD
+2977 ANTYQVS
-2984 LYSKDAGKTYPYTS
+2984 LYSKDTGKTYHYTS
-2998 FNQEDPVKGISVTV
+2998 FNQADPVTGISVTV

-3018 SIWPSRDG
+3018 DTWPSRDG

-3031 NNSTTG
+3031 NSSTTG

-3058 TTDQTNAAGYKT
+3058 TTDQANVAGYKT
-3070 YQNYAEAVTAMSN
+3070 YQNYAEAVTAISN

-3090 GSSLFFLPEDDAYT
+3090 GSSLFFLPEDDAYS
-3104 KDITANYGNSY
+3104 KDIAANYGNSY
-3115 TVPDYPDGST
+3115 SVPDYPDGST

-3164 DYPTKYGTAGN
+3164 DYPAKYGTAGN
-3175 SQVTSQGYSLV
+3175 SQVTKQGYSLV

-3192 PTTTAEVYPS
+3192 PTTTAEIYPS
-3202 TAEAYNDKSDS
+3202 TKEEYDAKSES
-3213 FKAVA
+3213 FKQVA
-3218 AQLGTYDIMVY
+3218 KQLGTYDIMVY

-3240 AMNSKTDPVTTDLT
+3240 TMNSKTDPVTSDLT

-3266 GRVTMSLDMGS
+3266 GRVTMSLTMGS
-3277 ASLQLVSKEEM
+3277 VALQLVSKEVM

-3293 DRTWTT
+3293 DPAWTT
-3299 GGTQYSAEN
+3299 DGKQYCAEN
-3308 TAALLVTLSKGADTK
+3308 TAALLVTLSKGTDTK
-3323 TLDLSKAANGIL
+3323 TLDLSKAVNGTL

-3357 SEDHTYTFDLKM
+3357 SADHIYTFDLKM

-3413 LTVGGWGDF
+3413 LTVGSWGDF
-3422 TQPEG
+3422 TQPDDT
-3427 ADAVE
+3427 DAVK
-3432 VTKQVN
+3432 VTRQVK
-3438 QAYGSDLINNLIQ
+3438 QAYGSDLISNLIQ
-3451 VEGYKPA
+3451 IEGYEPA

-3474 DMKVSAANNGQIN
+3474 DMQVSAANNGQID
-3487 VALSYQAKTWRLT
+3487 VALSYQAKTWRLM
-3500 ADADTLKYWTITYSD
+3500 ADADTLKYWTIKYGD

-3520 DMTKLTS
+3520 TMTEITNA
-3527 GDGADVKYH
+3527 GADVKYH
-3536 SDIRFTPNGNG
+3536 SDIRFIPKGIG

-3552 EFVTI
+3552 EFVSI
-3557 TRTPDDQS
+3557 TRTPDGQG

-3584 VQMNAASLKATYVTV
+3584 VQMNAASLDATYVTV

-3607 TITLTPDKYTQ
+3607 TITLASDKYTQ

-3656 LDGREIALG
+3656 LEGRDIALG

-3684 LTMGYN
+3684 LTLGYD
-3690 GQASTLTGKNILAP
+3690 GQASALTGKNILAP
-3704 GGSVVQLKGTS
+3704 DGSVVQLKGSS
-3715 TAHGA
+3715 TAHGT

-3741 GTLTMTDLDISLN
+3741 GRLALTDLDISLN

-3763 IGAAADGTDAGNI
+3763 IGAAADGTGAGNI

-3804 QKVNL
+3804 YMVDL
-3809 KNVTLTKIESTH
+3809 KNVTLTKIETTH

-3853 EDTLTIKN
+3853 EDILTITN

-3890 VTNSKVKAICTG
+3890 VTDSKVKAICTG
-3902 NGINGISDLY
+3902 HGINGISDLY

-3921 ASDVNIDGTQ
+3921 VSDVNVDGTQ

-3939 VTINGNS
+3939 VTIDGNS
-3946 YTQAGTSHVADNAR
+3946 YTQAENSHAADNAR
-3960 NDYLLIQEGTKT
+3960 KDYMLIQEGTKT
-3972 AAPDLIVSQI
+3972 AAPDLTVSQI

-3999 DVGNLA
+3999 DVGDLA
-4005 INTDTQLQLKGMLTV
+4005 INKDTQLQLKGMLTV
-4020 SKAAT
+4020 SKIAT
-4025 VSAKTAITAKAE
+4025 VSANTAITATA
-4037 NDAGLTFTGKDTIF
+4037 DAGAGITFTGTNTIF

-4056 SSYTQEGGVL
+4056 SSYTQEGGIL
-4066 NASGASA
+4066 NASGAPA

-4087 KGVTTTVTNLYAN
+4087 KDVTATVTNLYAN
-4100 DLTIQGGSAA
+4100 DLIIQGGSAA
-4110 APTGNIGSKPAH
+4110 ASTGVIGSKPAD
-4122 GQVTTVTLTDTTV
+4122 GQVTSVTLTDTTV
-4135 TASTIGALGAYEDTF
+4135 TASKIGALGTYEKTF
-4150 TTVTETSSS
+4150 TKVTETNIS
-4159 LSGILVQDHYRITY
+4159 LFGILVQDHYRITY

-4184 LEKVLRTKQN
+4184 LEKVLRTEQDHMADG
-4194 YTEGGAVGAI
+4194 TLGTL
-4204 TITPVDGV
+4204 TITPADGV
-4212 PGKPE
+4212 LGKPE

-4233 KRTALVKK
+4233 KRTALVKE
-4241 GETLPAGLTA
+4241 GEPLPAGLTA

-4259 IETADTKDVAA
+4259 IETADTKDVSA

-4296 VFADFTDGK
+4296 VFTDFTDGK
-4305 AFVNIQTNQAWTTR
+4305 ASVTIQTNQAWTTR
-4319 LTSTGT
+4319 LASTGT

-4337 SALPAGTKLTLTV
+4337 QPLPAGTKLTLTV
-4350 PKTADSA
+4350 PKTAGSA
-4357 GQYYYYTVPDGGI
+4357 GQYYYYIVPDGGI
-4370 SSVKF
+4370 SSVRF
-4375 SQFTVMGG
+4375 SQFIVMGG
-4383 TSKFQTKAYTD
+4383 TSKFQTKAYTND
-4394 NAPEEEVFLL
+4394 APDEEVFLL
-4404 SADFNGTKITNNDT
+4404 SADFAGTSISNATSG
-4418 SRNVTI
+4418 SRNVTF

-4443 YSYTSVT
+4443 YSYTTVT
-4450 QGTVTAVVDSSGGLT
+4450 QGA
-4465 TIKASVSALPAD
+4465 VSAELFNKDLQVNVTKLPTD
-4477 SANLDGQNLYLMAE
+4477 QANLTGQNLYLMAE

-4496 GGNVSVSYRTNAK
+4496 GGNVSVSYRTKAK
-4509 WNQLEGIWISKD
+4509 WNNQEGIWISKD
-4521 KVLFPVSEATSSQT
+4521 KVLFPVSERTINQA

-4558 RGNIAGNKVSNTASI
+4558 RGNIAGNKVSNTASF

-4588 TLHPQVDSY
+4588 VLNPKVDSY
-4597 VIPQGTEKK
+4597 VIPQGTQKK

-4612 TSCNQGETGKVV
+4612 TSCNQSETDKAVS
-4624 AITIEKQDTLCNF
+4624 ITIEKQGTLCNF
-4637 IPVGEESADFV
+4637 IPVDTDSAGFV
-4648 VYKGTLLHKATTSTR
+4648 VWKGTLIHQATTSTR
-4663 EDAVTFTSSVSAG
+4663 EDAVTFTSAVAAG
-4676 TYRICYSMDPD
+4676 TYRICFSMDPA

>member
-55 EEVQQ
+55 EEVQ
-60 SQEELSQEEQTQ
+60 LPQ

-109 TQTSQETDIAEEDQ
+109 TQTSQEADIAEEDQ

-167 TSTGSIQTGTGK
+167 TSAGDILTGTGK

-225 VLQINSIA
+225 VLQINPIA
-233 KEDGGFGS
+233 KGDGGFGS
-241 VMLSVSKSSRIGTL
+241 VRLSVSKNSRIGTL
-255 RLMENAK
+255 KLMENAQ
-262 AVLTLSEALEIGNM
+262 AVLALSNALEIGNM

-288 GSYSFTVTGSTTG
+288 GSYSFTVTESTTG
-301 SGSIT
+301 SGSIA
-306 LSGSS
+306 LSGSN

-317 DVCSIT
+317 DVGSIT

-349 QDASLLG
+349 QNASLLG

-361 TGAKNLSFTGA
+361 TVARILSFTGA
-372 GNALRNIEAVG
+372 GNALHNIEAVG

-411 YGITYLH
+411 YGIIYLH
-418 DRAELKKEDTW
+418 DETKLEKEDTW
-429 PDTYRVKYTGTIS
+429 PDTYRVKYKGTIS
-442 GTGQMIGYHQ
+442 GTGEMIGYHQ

-487 NTVLPAGYASDLTL
+487 NTVLPSGYASDLTFH
-501 NAKME
+501 AVMKA
-506 PASVTVTVDLG
+506 ASVSVTTDLG
-517 YTPDENSNDDYQT
+517 YDPDEYSNDDYTT
-530 LKQVTTYENCVWGDK
+530 LQRRTTQEYNWGD
-545 VELSTP
+545 VVTLSTP

-562 IQPGDEKSGLIKDSY
+562 IQPGDEKSGLIKDCY

-622 QANGTTYDSVSAFAQ
+622 QTNDTTVYDSVSDFAQ

-703 MNFSVGSILDS
+703 MTFSVGSILDS

-721 ADYEAKIKNTP
+721 ADYQAKIKNTP
-732 IVLSSLWGTGQ
+732 ILLSSLWGTGQ

-798 FTEGFWPEETTYD
+798 FTEGFLPEETTYD
-811 SGASYLTWKAVM
+811 SGANYLTWKAVM

-916 NIDTQNQL
+916 NTDTQNQL

-965 QGKNMSQALENT
+965 QGKNMSQALANT
-977 ELTQYANVVLDT
+977 NLTQYANVVLDT
-989 DKTNQ
+989 DKTNL

-1029 GIDTGN
+1029 GIDKGN

-1048 CTIQKLDVTAYE
+1048 CTIQKLDVTAYA

-1079 NQSSIQAKD
+1079 NQSRIQAKD
-1088 RTVFTYSM
+1088 RIIFTYSM
-1096 YMNVRDSQLYVKE
+1096 YMNVADSQLYVRE
-1109 ARGYYYGINISGSS
+1109 ARGYYYGINISGAS

-1217 TYSNIRYDKAT
+1217 TYSNIQYDKVAG
-1228 SRYYPSLNSSDSR
+1228 RYYPSLNSSDRS
-1241 VYSITQANQN
+1241 VYSIGKADQN

-1280 LFGHYKTTAVGAVD
+1280 LFGSYKTTPVNGVD

-1299 IIAMDQ
+1299 ITAMDE
-1305 DNPVQGYVLQCLD
+1305 DNPIQGYVLQCLD

-1341 SGYGNNECMMLGNS
+1341 SGYANNECMMLGNS

-1428 DGTRRW
+1428 DATKRW

-1489 INYIYDNTDFPEAS
+1489 INYIYDNTDFPEDS

-1521 GTTKSWHT
+1521 GTTKNWHT
-1529 EDQISFA
+1529 EDKISFA
-1536 PPVAADGSKGSW
+1536 LPVAADGNTGSW

-1567 LPENTNIN
+1567 LPDESNIN

-1590 YNLTKVYGIDLY
+1590 YNLTQVYGTDLY
-1602 TLTAKGDDAVFTS
+1602 TLTTKDDQAVFTS

-1625 QIEVQTASVSGG
+1625 QIEVRTASVSGG

-1675 NSITF
+1675 DSITF

-1691 VDDAHALPLDLWVSS
+1691 VDDEHALPLDLWVSS

-1720 VDSSG
+1720 VDSFG

-1750 NDQIKDPKGAEFDG
+1750 NDQIKDSNGTALTG
-1764 VNKADMTSNRIR
+1764 VNAADMTSNRIR

-1784 TTSNNQIILSRIY
+1784 TVSGNQMVLSRIY

-1812 SDESQG
+1812 SDGSKG

-1823 QLDGKVALFR
+1823 ELDGKVALFR
-1833 FQLKNPS
+1833 FQLKYPS
-1840 SLALAGKNGKDTDV
+1840 SIALAGMNGKDTDV

-1863 SPSDYLITAG
+1863 SPSDYLINAG
-1873 TITGKP
+1873 TITGMP
-1879 GNLTLENL
+1879 GNLTLEDL

-1903 QKGGSL
+1903 KRGGSL
-1909 TIEDCKFYNKAWGD
+1909 TIKDCTFKNKAWGD

-1938 SDIDITT
+1938 SDIDITN

-1960 TVSGKSKIQW
+1960 TVSGKSTIRW

-2007 TRTYTINDYELSK
+2007 TRTYIINDYETSK
-2020 AQEVILQNGAKYTA
+2020 AKQVILKNGAKYTA

-2089 SSVSIY
+2089 SSVSID

-2101 ALDLRISKQ
+2101 VLDLRISKQ
-2110 TNVIDGKD
+2110 TNVINGNASS
-2118 LPGLVIKSGTV
+2118 GLVIQSGTV

-2142 VTVFGG
+2142 VTVSGG

-2182 NYSNYTQSA
+2182 NYSNYQQSA
-2191 AVTISGGTVN
+2191 AVTINGGTVN
-2201 IENGGY
+2201 IENDGY
-2207 LGGANTKVQVSGGQ
+2207 LGGANTTVQVSGGQ
-2221 VKLGE
+2221 VNLGE

-2240 SDYYSAKGDSIGKH
+2240 SDYYSAKGDSIGEH
-2254 IPASNIQISGGSVA
+2254 VPVSNIQISGGSIA
-2268 MADAATTGSICAPY
+2268 MKDDAATGSICAPY
-2282 GQILISGNDTSI
+2282 GQIQISGNDTSI
-2294 KAAGI
+2294 KAAKI
-2299 SADYGTVEIREAK
+2299 SADYGIVEIRETK

-2323 PSRYK
+2323 SSIYK

-2341 AQNLAITAGA
+2341 AQNLIITDGA

-2364 GQGRLSVQEAGL
+2364 GQGRLSVQKAGL

-2382 EKGISRAEEDKQ
+2382 EKGISRAEDDKQ
-2394 YNDRSGAADQTVF
+2394 YNDRSGALDQTVF

-2419 PQGILLDADEKLVEN
+2419 PQGILLDADEKLVNN

-2444 TDQQLPLK
+2444 TDQQLLLK

-2520 SHWTKAEDGSSY
+2520 SHWTKAEDGNSY

-2589 LAEYYKTKDTNKDGS
+2589 LAEYYKTKDTSKDGS
-2604 AVIILHVHLV
+2604 AVITLHVHLV

-2688 NKDATKDST
+2688 DKDATKDSA

-2743 GEAAIPSLECYWVYD
+2743 GQTPITSLECYWVYD
-2758 TPVTEANSFWY
+2758 TPVTEENSFWY
-2769 KDAQGNKCY
+2769 KDAQENRY

-2807 TVKEKISSAQALSA
+2807 TVKEKISSAKALSA
-2821 LLIRTLNVTLGSP
+2821 LLIRTLDVTLGSP

-2874 AYGAPLVGYCTA
+2874 AYGAPLAGYHTED
-2886 AADNT
+2886 ADNST

-2913 AYYNTNKKYASTD
+2913 EYFNANKQYAAAD
-2926 YRTLL
+2926 YRNLL
-2931 SRKGYTF
+2931 SKKGYTF

-2951 ETDPSTVQSVGTTPR
+2951 EADPNAVQSVGTTPR

-2984 LYSKDAGKTYPYTS
+2984 LYSKDAGKTYNYTS
-2998 FNQEDPVKGISVTV
+2998 FNQTDPVIGISVTV
-3012 GQTIDS
+3012 GQKIAS
-3018 SIWPSRDG
+3018 QAWPSRDG

-3058 TTDQTNAAGYKT
+3058 TTDQANTAGYKT

-3090 GSSLFFLPEDDAYT
+3090 GSSLFFLPEDDAYS
-3104 KDITANYGNSY
+3104 KDITANYGNNY

-3125 ISMYAVYRERSL
+3125 ISMYAIYRERSL

-3164 DYPTKYGTAGN
+3164 DYPAKYGTEGN
-3175 SQVTSQGYSLV
+3175 PLVTKQGYSLV

-3192 PTTTAEVYPS
+3192 PTTTAEIYPS
-3202 TAEAYNDKSDS
+3202 TKADYDAKSES

-3218 AQLGTYDIMVY
+3218 RERGTYDIMVY

-3266 GRVTMSLDMGS
+3266 GKVTMSLTMGS
-3277 ASLQLVSKEEM
+3277 PVLQLVSKEEM

-3293 DRTWTT
+3293 DPAWTT
-3299 GGTQYSAEN
+3299 DGVQYSAEN

-3323 TLDLSKAANGIL
+3323 TMDLSKAANGTL

-3357 SEDHTYTFDLKM
+3357 SADHTYTFDLKM

-3413 LTVGGWGDF
+3413 LTVGSWGDF
-3422 TQPEG
+3422 TQPDDT
-3427 ADAVE
+3427 DAVE
-3432 VTKQVN
+3432 VTGQVK
-3438 QAYGSDLINNLIQ
+3438 QAYGSDLISNLIQ
-3451 VEGYKPA
+3451 IEGYKPA
-3458 SDLWIYG
+3458 SDLWIYE
-3465 NGTDAYKKA
+3465 NSTDAYKKA
-3474 DMKVSAANNGQIN
+3474 DMKVSAANNGQID

-3515 GVGSS
+3515 GVGSN
-3520 DMTKLTS
+3520 DVTELTS
-3527 GDGADVKYH
+3527 AGADVKYH

-3573 YAQKAADGSYE
+3573 YAQKATDGSYE
-3584 VQMNAASLKATYVTV
+3584 VQMNAAALAATYVTV

-3607 TITLTPDKYTQ
+3607 TITLTPDAYTQ

-3684 LTMGYN
+3684 LTMGYD

-3704 GGSVVQLKGTS
+3704 GGSDVQLMGNS
-3715 TAHGA
+3715 TVHGA

-3763 IGAAADGTDAGNI
+3763 IGAATDGTGAGDI
-3776 SITDCTM
+3776 SISNCT
-3783 KVKEGS
+3783 VNVSEGS
-3789 DTDVYSGTWIGGKDV
+3789 DVAVYSGAWIGGKDV
-3804 QKVNL
+3804 QNVDL
-3809 KNVTLTKIESTH
+3809 ANVTLAKNGDKH
-3821 MAGPSITKGKNVTI
+3821 MAGPSITKGKKVTI
-3835 DSCKLGSADSSLT
+3835 VSCKLGSADSSLT

-3853 EDTLTIKN
+3853 EDTLTITN

-3921 ASDVNIDGTQ
+3921 VSDVNVDGTQ

-3946 YTQAGTSHVADNAR
+3946 YIQADNSHAADNAR
-3960 NDYLLIQEGTKT
+3960 KDYLLIQEGTKT
-3972 AAPDLIVSQI
+3972 GVPDLTVSQI
-3982 SGTLEV
+3982 GGTLEV

-4020 SKAAT
+4020 SGTAT
-4025 VSAKTAITAKAE
+4025 VSANTAITATA
-4037 NDAGLTFTGKDTIF
+4037 DAGAGITFTGTNTIF
-4051 ANADG
+4051 ANANG

-4087 KGVTTTVTNLYAN
+4087 KDVATTVTNLYAN

-4110 APTGNIGSKPAH
+4110 ASTGNIGSKPAH
-4122 GQVTTVTLTDTTV
+4122 GQVTTVTLTGTTV
-4135 TASTIGALGAYEDTF
+4135 TASKIGAFGAYEKTF
-4150 TTVTETSSS
+4150 TKVTETSSS

-4184 LEKVLRTKQN
+4184 LEKVLRTEQAHMADG
-4194 YTEGGAVGAI
+4194 TLGAL
-4204 TITPVDGV
+4204 TITPADGV

-4217 NDTSNIFA
+4217 NDKSNIFA

-4233 KRTALVKK
+4233 KRTALVKE
-4241 GETLPAGLTA
+4241 GEPLPAGLTA

-4259 IETADTKDVAA
+4259 IETADTKDVAV

-4296 VFADFTDGK
+4296 VFADFTDGNSS
-4305 AFVNIQTNQAWTTR
+4305 VTIQTNQAWTTR
-4319 LTSTGT
+4319 LASTGT

-4337 SALPAGTKLTLTV
+4337 QPLPAGTKLTLTV

-4383 TSKFQTKAYTD
+4383 TSKFQTKVYTD
-4394 NAPEEEVFLL
+4394 NAPEQEVFLL
-4404 SADFNGTKITNNDT
+4404 SADFAGTKITQKS
-4418 SRNVTI
+4418 SRNITF

-4429 SEGTSSINMGTAVS
+4429 SEGTSSINMGTKVS

-4450 QGTVTAVVDSSGGLT
+4450 QGAVTARVDSAGGRT
-4465 TIKASVSALPAD
+4465 TLMARVSALPTD
-4477 SANLDGQNLYLMAE
+4477 SANLTGQNLYLMAE
-4491 LKTEN
+4491 LKTES
-4496 GGNVSVSYRTNAK
+4496 GGDVSVSYSTKAK
-4509 WNQLEGIWISKD
+4509 WNNQEGIWISKD

-4544 TYTMNWCLV
+4544 TYTINWCLV
-4553 YGKDP
+4553 YGKDS

-4588 TLHPQVDSY
+4588 VLNPKVDSY
-4597 VIPQGTEKK
+4597 VIPQGTQTK

-4612 TSCNQGETGKVV
+4612 TSCNQSETDKVV
-4624 AITIEKQDTLCNF
+4624 SITIEKQGTLCNF
-4637 IPVGEESADFV
+4637 TPVDKDSTDFV
-4648 VYKGTLLHKATTSTR
+4648 VWEGTLTHQATTSIR
-4663 EDAVTFTSSVSAG
+4663 EDAVTFTSAVAAG
-4676 TYRICYSMDPD
+4676 TYRICFSMDPD